1 MWKIALKLMRKSVRM
16 LIASGIAIL
25 IGSMFMSATLLF
37 VNSVDDL
44 MVRNAT
50 EEFSSANY
58 AISFKNPNSS
68 PSSEIHYKDLHLDK
82 ISKMPGVN
90 GIRSDDAT
98 ALVRVEKGDKSVTS
112 IAWSSGLYGNL
123 PVYKSTEG
131 RDPQKIGEIT
141 LIKSIA
147 KSIHANVGDTI
158 TLVKVDDTG
167 GDKEKSYDV
176 RVVGL
181 VDDGEHSQIPVS
193 NRGTYL
199 GGVTND
205 FCAKLKNLKN
215 FDNQVVQSKVY
226 MSIDESKINDLS
238 PKINALLPEQF
249 SLMSRHEVGVRS
261 VRNVSNGTNFVT
273 MFLLSFGVLALL
285 ISSLVIANTF
295 QVLVAQR
302 RRTLAL
308 LRVIGA
314 QSHQLYAAV
323 LLEAAVLGV
332 ISAAVGVLCAIGFMG
347 VISNVNI
354 NSGPLSKIPLIV
366 SLPAVVWP
374 IVIGAI
380 VTVLA
385 SMGAARSA
393 TKVTPMEALRPMDLI
408 KDKRASIIRAVFGVI
423 FIVIGILATVLSF
436 NALTNMI
443 AGKSPNAGSDSWMTL
458 LGAMFGCALVFIG
471 IIMTAIF
478 WMPFA
483 MKATGAIMALCG
495 PASKVANA
503 NVQRNPRRVA
513 ATGTALLIGV
523 TLVSTVVTGA
533 ICGKATLKGVVD
545 DRYSVDIIIQGKN
558 VDESLAADIS
568 KISGIKHTELLSA
581 VPMTFKNAK
590 GKTEY
595 AMVAGVDNANQLRNV
610 MHTDLDGVEINKDSV
625 LLPKFDSEGGEP
637 FELKKGNLNL
647 QAYVEKNDSGDD
659 SDANSD
665 NITPFTGMNTDSSNN
680 NKSITVKQVQ
690 FKKYRNVGVYSNNT
704 AFVSKSYFNNYL
716 KPTTHMLLISVDS
729 SKGNLIDIVKNIR
742 NVTSNYAEV
751 IAAGSVFQRA
761 QWESA
766 IDIMMMLLVG
776 LIAVAV
782 VIALIGVANTLSL
795 SVIERTKESAT
806 LRAIGMTRGQV
817 RRSLALEATL
827 ISLTS
832 TVSGLIV
839 GTVFGWIGSYMV
851 FSVIGKVPFVVDWT
865 IYAVLAL
872 IALLAALL
880 SSVLPARR
888 AVKSSPVV
896 ALAEE

>member
-37 VNSVDDL
+37 ANSVDDL

-50 EEFSSANY
+50 DEFGSANY
-58 AISFKNPNSS
+58 AISFRNPNSS
-68 PSSEIHYKDLHLDK
+68 PSSEIHYKDLHLDE

-147 KSIHANVGDTI
+147 KSIHANIGDTI

-205 FCAKLKNLKN
+205 FCAKLNNLKN
-215 FDNQVVQSKVY
+215 FDNEVVQSKVY

-238 PKINALLPEQF
+238 PKINSLLPSRF
-249 SLMSRHEVGVRS
+249 SLMSRHEVGVRA

-273 MFLLSFGVLALL
+273 MFLLSFGILALL

-323 LLEAAVLGV
+323 LLEAAILGV

-347 VISNVNI
+347 AISNVNI

-366 SLPAVVWP
+366 SLPAIVWP
-374 IVIGAI
+374 IAIGTI

-385 SMGAARSA
+385 SMSAARSA

-408 KDKRASIIRAVFGVI
+408 KDKRASIIRAVFGVL
-423 FIVIGILATVLSF
+423 FIVVGILATALS
-436 NALTNMI
+436 ATSLASMI
-443 AGKSPNAGSDSWMTL
+443 AGKSPTAGSDSWMTL

-471 IIMTAIF
+471 IIITATF

-545 DRYSVDIIIQGKN
+545 DHYSVDIIIQGKN

-568 KISGIKHTELLSA
+568 KISGIKHTELLPA

-595 AMVAGVDNANQLRNV
+595 AMAAGVDNVNQLKNV
-610 MHTDLDGVEINKDSV
+610 MHTDLDGVNINKDSV
-625 LLPKFDSEGGEP
+625 LLPKFNEEGGEP

-647 QAYVEKNDSGDD
+647 QAYVEKYSSGETD
-659 SDANSD
+659 SDD
-665 NITPFTGMNTDSSNN
+665 ITPFTGMNTDPSNN
-680 NKSITVKQVQ
+680 DKSITVKQVQ
-690 FKKYRNVGVYSNNT
+690 FKKYRNVNIYSRNT

-716 KPTTHMLLISVDS
+716 KPTTHILLISVDS
-729 SKGNLIDIVKNIR
+729 SKANLVDIVKNIR
-742 NVTSNYAEV
+742 NITSSYAEV
-751 IAAGSVFQRA
+751 MAGGSVFQRA

-766 IDIMMMLLVG
+766 IDVMMMLLVG

-839 GTVFGWIGSYMV
+839 GTAFGWIGSYMV
-851 FSVIGKVPFVVDWT
+851 FSAIGKVPFVIDWT

-896 ALAEE
+896 ALAED

>member
-37 VNSVDDL
+37 ANSVDDL

-50 EEFSSANY
+50 DEFGSANY
-58 AISFKNPNSS
+58 AISFRNPNSS
-68 PSSEIHYKDLHLDK
+68 PSSEIHYKDLHLDE

-98 ALVRVEKGDKSVTS
+98 ALVRVEKGDKSATS
-112 IAWSSGLYGNL
+112 IAWSNGLYGNL

-147 KSIHANVGDTI
+147 KSIHANIGDTI

-181 VDDGEHSQIPVS
+181 VDDGEHSQIPFS

-205 FCAKLKNLKN
+205 FCAKLNNLKN
-215 FDNQVVQSKVY
+215 FDNEVVQSKVY

-238 PKINALLPEQF
+238 PKINSLLPSRF
-249 SLMSRHEVGVRS
+249 SLMSRHEVGVRA

-273 MFLLSFGVLALL
+273 MFLLSFGILALL

-323 LLEAAVLGV
+323 LLEAAILGV
-332 ISAAVGVLCAIGFMG
+332 ISAAAGVLCAIGFMG
-347 VISNVNI
+347 AISNVNI

-374 IVIGAI
+374 IAIGTI

-385 SMGAARSA
+385 SMSAARSA

-408 KDKRASIIRAVFGVI
+408 KDKRASIIRAVFGVV
-423 FIVIGILATVLSF
+423 FIVVGILATALS
-436 NALTNMI
+436 ATSLASMI
-443 AGKSPNAGSDSWMTL
+443 ARRSPTAGSDSWMTL

-471 IIMTAIF
+471 IIITATF

-495 PASKVANA
+495 PSSKVANA

-545 DRYSVDIIIQGKN
+545 DHYSVDIIIQGKN

-568 KISGIKHTELLSA
+568 KISGIKHTELLPA

-595 AMVAGVDNANQLRNV
+595 AMAAGVDNVNQLKNV
-610 MHTDLDGVEINKDSV
+610 MHTDLDGVNINKDSV
-625 LLPKFDSEGGEP
+625 LLPKFNNEGGEP

-647 QAYVEKNDSGDD
+647 QAYVEKYSSSEDSVD
-659 SDANSD
+659 S
-665 NITPFTGMNTDSSNN
+665 ITPFTGMNTDSSNN
-680 NKSITVKQVQ
+680 DKSITVKQVQ
-690 FKKYRNVGVYSNNT
+690 FKKYRNVNIYSRNT

-716 KPTTHMLLISVDS
+716 KPTTHILLISVDS
-729 SKGNLIDIVKNIR
+729 SKANLVDIVKNIR
-742 NVTSNYAEV
+742 NITSSYAEV
-751 IAAGSVFQRA
+751 MAGGSVFQRA

-839 GTVFGWIGSYMV
+839 GTAFGWIGSYMV
-851 FSVIGKVPFVVDWT
+851 FSAIGKVPFVIDWT

-896 ALAEE
+896 ALAED

>member
-1 MWKIALKLMRKSVRM
+1 
-16 LIASGIAIL
+16 
-25 IGSMFMSATLLF
+25 
-37 VNSVDDL
+37 
-44 MVRNAT
+44 
-50 EEFSSANY
+50 
-58 AISFKNPNSS
+58 
-68 PSSEIHYKDLHLDK
+68 
-82 ISKMPGVN
+82 
-90 GIRSDDAT
+90 
-98 ALVRVEKGDKSVTS
+98 
-112 IAWSSGLYGNL
+112 
-123 PVYKSTEG
+123 
-131 RDPQKIGEIT
+131 
-141 LIKSIA
+141 
-147 KSIHANVGDTI
+147 
-158 TLVKVDDTG
+158 
-167 GDKEKSYDV
+167 
-176 RVVGL
+176 
-181 VDDGEHSQIPVS
+181 
-193 NRGTYL
+193 
-199 GGVTND
+199 
-205 FCAKLKNLKN
+205 
-215 FDNQVVQSKVY
+215 

-249 SLMSRHEVGVRS
+249 SLMSRHEVGVRA
-261 VRNVSNGTNFVT
+261 VRSVSNGTNFVT

-302 RRTLAL
+302 RRTLAI

-314 QSHQLYAAV
+314 QSHQLYTAV
-323 LLEAAVLGV
+323 LLEAAILGV
-332 ISAAVGVLCAIGFMG
+332 ISAAIGVLCAIGFMG
-347 VISNVNI
+347 AISNLNI

-366 SLPAVVWP
+366 SLPAIVWP
-374 IVIGAI
+374 IVIGVI

-393 TKVTPMEALRPMDLI
+393 TKVTPMEALRPMDLM
-408 KDKRASIIRAVFGVI
+408 KDKRASIIRAVFGVL
-423 FIVIGILATVLSF
+423 FIVVGILFTALSSTSL
-436 NALTNMI
+436 ASMI
-443 AGKSPNAGSDSWMTL
+443 AQQSPNAGADSWRTL
-458 LGAMFGCALVFIG
+458 IGAVFGCALVFIG
-471 IIMTAIF
+471 IIITATF

-483 MKATGAIMALCG
+483 MKATGAVMALCG

-568 KISGIKHTELLSA
+568 KISGIKYTELLPA

-595 AMVAGVDNANQLRNV
+595 AMAAGVDNVNQLRNV
-610 MHTDLDGVEINKDSV
+610 MHTDLDGVNINKDSV
-625 LLPKFDSEGGEP
+625 LLPKFNDEGGEP
-637 FELKKGNLNL
+637 FDLKKGSLNL
-647 QAYVEKNDSGDD
+647 QAYVEKYSSGETD
-659 SDANSD
+659 SD

-680 NKSITVKQVQ
+680 DKSITVKQVQ

-704 AFVSKSYFNNYL
+704 AFVSKSYFNSYL

-729 SKGNLIDIVKNIR
+729 SKANLIDIVKNIR
-742 NVTSNYAEV
+742 NVTSSYAEV
-751 IAAGSVFQRA
+751 MAAGSVFQRA

-766 IDIMMMLLVG
+766 IDVMMMLLVG

-832 TVSGLIV
+832 TVSGLVI
-839 GTVFGWIGSYMV
+839 GTAFGWIGSYMV

-896 ALAEE
+896 ALAED

>member
-37 VNSVDDL
+37 ANSVDDL

-50 EEFSSANY
+50 DEFGSANY
-58 AISFKNPNSS
+58 AISFRNPNSF
-68 PSSEIHYKDLHLDK
+68 PSSKIHYKDLHLDE

-90 GIRSDDAT
+90 GIRIDDAT

-131 RDPQKIGEIT
+131 RDPQGIGEIT

-147 KSIHANVGDTI
+147 KSIHANIGDNI

-181 VDDGEHSQIPVS
+181 VDDGEHSQIPFS

-205 FCAKLKNLKN
+205 FCAKLNNLKN

-238 PKINALLPEQF
+238 PKINSLLPSRF
-249 SLMSRHEVGVRS
+249 SLMSRHEVGVRA

-273 MFLLSFGVLALL
+273 MFLLSFGILALL

-323 LLEAAVLGV
+323 LLEAAMLGV

-347 VISNVNI
+347 AISNVNI

-374 IVIGAI
+374 IAIGTI

-408 KDKRASIIRAVFGVI
+408 KDKRASIIRAVFGVV
-423 FIVIGILATVLSF
+423 FIVVGILATALS
-436 NALTNMI
+436 ATSLASMI
-443 AGKSPNAGSDSWMTL
+443 ARRSPTAGSDSWMTL

-471 IIMTAIF
+471 IVMTSIF

-545 DRYSVDIIIQGKN
+545 DSYSVDIIIQGKN

-568 KISGIKHTELLSA
+568 KISGIKNTELLPA

-595 AMVAGVDNANQLRNV
+595 AMAAGVDNTDQLRNV
-610 MHTDLDGVEINKDSV
+610 MHTNLDGVNINRDSV
-625 LLPKFDSEGGEP
+625 LLPKFNNEGGEP
-637 FELKKGNLNL
+637 FELKKGNLDL
-647 QAYVEKNDSGDD
+647 QAYVEKYSSSEDSVD
-659 SDANSD
+659 S
-665 NITPFTGMNTDSSNN
+665 ITPFTGMNTDSSNN
-680 NKSITVKQVQ
+680 DKSITVKQVQ
-690 FKKYRNVGVYSNNT
+690 FKKYRNVNIYSRNT

-716 KPTTHMLLISVDS
+716 KPTTHILLISVDS
-729 SKGNLIDIVKNIR
+729 SKANLVDIVKNIR
-742 NVTSNYAEV
+742 NITSSYAEV
-751 IAAGSVFQRA
+751 MAGGSVFQRA

-839 GTVFGWIGSYMV
+839 GTAFGWIGSYMV
-851 FSVIGKVPFVVDWT
+851 FSAIGKVPFVIDWT

-896 ALAEE
+896 ALAED

>member
-37 VNSVDDL
+37 ANSVDDL

-50 EEFSSANY
+50 DEFGSANY
-58 AISFKNPNSS
+58 AISFRNPNSS
-68 PSSEIHYKDLHLDK
+68 PSSEIHYKDLHLDE

-112 IAWSSGLYGNL
+112 IAWSNGLYGNL

-147 KSIHANVGDTI
+147 KSIHANIGDTI

-181 VDDGEHSQIPVS
+181 VDDGEHSQIPIS

-199 GGVTND
+199 GGITND
-205 FCAKLKNLKN
+205 FCAKLENIKN

-238 PKINALLPEQF
+238 PKINALLPSRF
-249 SLMSRHEVGVRS
+249 SLMSRHEVGVKS
-261 VRNVSNGTNFVT
+261 VRNASNGTNFVT
-273 MFLLSFGVLALL
+273 MFLLSFGILALL

-323 LLEAAVLGV
+323 LLEAAILGV

-347 VISNVNI
+347 AISNVNI

-374 IVIGAI
+374 IAIGTI

-385 SMGAARSA
+385 SMSAARSA

-408 KDKRASIIRAVFGVI
+408 KDKRASIIRAVFGVV
-423 FIVIGILATVLSF
+423 FIVVGILATALS
-436 NALTNMI
+436 ATSLASMI
-443 AGKSPNAGSDSWMTL
+443 AGKSPTAGSDSWMTL

-471 IIMTAIF
+471 IVMTAIF

-533 ICGKATLKGVVD
+533 MCGKATLKGVVD

-568 KISGIKHTELLSA
+568 KIGGIKHTELLPA

-595 AMVAGVDNANQLRNV
+595 AMAAGVDNVNQLKNV
-610 MHTDLDGVEINKDSV
+610 MHTDLDGVNINKDSI
-625 LLPKFDSEGGEP
+625 LLPKFNNEGGEP

-647 QAYVEKNDSGDD
+647 QAYVEKYSSGETDS
-659 SDANSD
+659 N

-680 NKSITVKQVQ
+680 DKSITVKQVQ
-690 FKKYRNVGVYSNNT
+690 FKKYRNVNIYSRNT

-729 SKGNLIDIVKNIR
+729 SKANLIDIVKNIQ
-742 NVTSNYAEV
+742 NVTSSYAEV
-751 IAAGSVFQRA
+751 MAGGSVFQRA

-839 GTVFGWIGSYMV
+839 GTAFGWIGSYMV
-851 FSVIGKVPFVVDWT
+851 FSTIGKVPFVVDWT

>member
-37 VNSVDDL
+37 ANSVDDL

-50 EEFSSANY
+50 NEFGSANY
-58 AISFKNPNSS
+58 AISFRNPNSS
-68 PSSEIHYKDLHLDK
+68 PSSEIHYKDLHLDE

-112 IAWSSGLYGNL
+112 IAWSNGLYGNL

-131 RDPQKIGEIT
+131 RDPQEIGEIT

-147 KSIHANVGDTI
+147 KSIHANIGDTI

-181 VDDGEHSQIPVS
+181 VDDGEHSQIPFS

-199 GGVTND
+199 GGITND
-205 FCAKLKNLKN
+205 FCAKLENIEN

-238 PKINALLPEQF
+238 PKINALLPSRF

-273 MFLLSFGVLALL
+273 MFLLSFGILALL

-323 LLEAAVLGV
+323 LLEAAILGV

-347 VISNVNI
+347 AISNVNI

-374 IVIGAI
+374 IAIGTI

-385 SMGAARSA
+385 SMSAARSA

-423 FIVIGILATVLSF
+423 FIVVGILATALS
-436 NALTNMI
+436 ATSLASMI

-471 IIMTAIF
+471 IIITATF

-568 KISGIKHTELLSA
+568 KISGIKHTELLPA

-595 AMVAGVDNANQLRNV
+595 AMAVGVDNVNQLKNV
-610 MHTDLDGVEINKDSV
+610 MHTDLDGVNINKDSI
-625 LLPKFDSEGGEP
+625 LLPKFNEEGGEP
-637 FELKKGNLNL
+637 FELKKGNLDL
-647 QAYVEKNDSGDD
+647 QAYVEKYSSGETD
-659 SDANSD
+659 SD
-665 NITPFTGMNTDSSNN
+665 NITPFTGTNTDSSNN
-680 NKSITVKQVQ
+680 DKSITVKQVQ
-690 FKKYRNVGVYSNNT
+690 FKKYRNVNIYSRNT

-716 KPTTHMLLISVDS
+716 KPTTHILLISVDS
-729 SKGNLIDIVKNIR
+729 SKANLVDIVKNIR
-742 NVTSNYAEV
+742 NITSSYAEV
-751 IAAGSVFQRA
+751 MAAGSVFERA

-766 IDIMMMLLVG
+766 IDVMMMLLVG

-817 RRSLALEATL
+817 RKSLALEATL

-851 FSVIGKVPFVVDWT
+851 FSVIGKVPFVVDWA

>member
-50 EEFSSANY
+50 NEFGSANY
-58 AISFKNPNSS
+58 AISFRNPNSS
-68 PSSEIHYKDLHLDK
+68 PSSEIHYKDLHLDE

-112 IAWSSGLYGNL
+112 IAWSNGLYGNL

-131 RDPQKIGEIT
+131 RDPQEIGEIT

-147 KSIHANVGDTI
+147 KSIHANIGDTI

-181 VDDGEHSQIPVS
+181 VDDGEHSQIPFS

-205 FCAKLKNLKN
+205 FCAKLNNLKN
-215 FDNQVVQSKVY
+215 FENQVVQSKVY

-238 PKINALLPEQF
+238 PKINALLPSRF

-273 MFLLSFGVLALL
+273 MFLLSFGILALL

-323 LLEAAVLGV
+323 LLEAAILGV

-347 VISNVNI
+347 AISNVNI

-374 IVIGAI
+374 IAIGTI

-385 SMGAARSA
+385 SMSAARSA

-408 KDKRASIIRAVFGVI
+408 KDKRASIIRAVFGVV
-423 FIVIGILATVLSF
+423 FIVVGILATALS
-436 NALTNMI
+436 ATSLASMI
-443 AGKSPNAGSDSWMTL
+443 ARKSPTAGSDSWMTL

-471 IIMTAIF
+471 IIITATF

-495 PASKVANA
+495 PSSKVANA

-533 ICGKATLKGVVD
+533 MCGKATLKGVVD

-568 KISGIKHTELLSA
+568 KISGIKHTELLPA

-595 AMVAGVDNANQLRNV
+595 AMAAGVDNVNQLRNV
-610 MHTDLDGVEINKDSV
+610 MHTDLDGVNINKDSV
-625 LLPKFDSEGGEP
+625 LLPKFNDEGGEP
-637 FELKKGNLNL
+637 FDLKKGSLNL
-647 QAYVEKNDSGDD
+647 QAYVEKYSSGETD
-659 SDANSD
+659 SD

-680 NKSITVKQVQ
+680 DKSITVKQVQ
-690 FKKYRNVGVYSNNT
+690 FKKYRNVNIYSRNT

-716 KPTTHMLLISVDS
+716 KPTTHILLISVDS
-729 SKGNLIDIVKNIR
+729 SKANLVDIVKNIR
-742 NVTSNYAEV
+742 NITSSYAEV
-751 IAAGSVFQRA
+751 MAGGSVFQRA

-851 FSVIGKVPFVVDWT
+851 FSVIGKVPFVVDWA

>member
-1 MWKIALKLMRKSVRM
+1 MRKSVRM

-50 EEFSSANY
+50 NEFSSANY
-58 AISFKNPNSS
+58 AISSKGSNNS
-68 PSSEIHYKDLHLDK
+68 PSGAIHYKDLHLDE

-147 KSIHANVGDTI
+147 KSIHANIGDTI

-205 FCAKLKNLKN
+205 FCAKLNNLKN

-238 PKINALLPEQF
+238 PKISALLPEQF
-249 SLMSRHEVGVRS
+249 SLMSRHEVGVRA

-273 MFLLSFGVLALL
+273 MFLLSFGILALL

-323 LLEAAVLGV
+323 LLEAAILGV
-332 ISAAVGVLCAIGFMG
+332 ISACVGVLCAIGFMG
-347 VISNVNI
+347 AISNVNI

-366 SLPAVVWP
+366 SLPAIVWP
-374 IVIGAI
+374 IAIGTI

-385 SMGAARSA
+385 SMSAARSA
-393 TKVTPMEALRPMDLI
+393 TKVTPMEALRPMDLM
-408 KDKRASIIRAVFGVI
+408 KDKRASILRAVLGVL
-423 FIVIGILATVLSF
+423 FIVVGILFTALSATSLAS
-436 NALTNMI
+436 MI
-443 AGKSPNAGSDSWMTL
+443 AQQSPNAGADSWMTL
-458 LGAMFGCALVFIG
+458 LGAVFGCALVFIG
-471 IIMTAIF
+471 IIVTATF

-568 KISGIKHTELLSA
+568 KISGIKHTELLPA

-595 AMVAGVDNANQLRNV
+595 AMAAGVDNADQLRNV
-610 MHTDLDGVEINKDSV
+610 MHTDLDGVNINKDSV
-625 LLPKFDSEGGEP
+625 LLPKFNDEGGEP
-637 FELKKGNLNL
+637 FDLRKGNLSL
-647 QAYVEKNDSGDD
+647 QAYVEKYSSDETDS
-659 SDANSD
+659 N

-680 NKSITVKQVQ
+680 DKSITVKQVQ
-690 FKKYRNVGVYSNNT
+690 FKTYRNIGVYSNNT

-729 SKGNLIDIVKNIR
+729 SKANLVDIAKNIQ
-742 NVTSNYAEV
+742 NVTSSYAEV
-751 IAAGSVFQRA
+751 MSTGSVFERA
-761 QWESA
+761 KWESA
-766 IDIMMMLLVG
+766 IDAMMMVLVG

-839 GTVFGWIGSYMV
+839 GTAFGWIGSYMV
-851 FSVIGKVPFVVDWT
+851 FSILGKVPFVVDWA

-896 ALAEE
+896 ALAED

>member
-37 VNSVDDL
+37 ANSVDDL

-50 EEFSSANY
+50 DEFSSANY

-68 PSSEIHYKDLHLDK
+68 PSSEIHYKDLHLDE

-90 GIRSDDAT
+90 GIRSNDAT

-112 IAWSSGLYGNL
+112 IAWSNGLYGNL

-131 RDPQKIGEIT
+131 RDPQEIGEIT

-147 KSIHANVGDTI
+147 KSIHANIGDTI

-181 VDDGEHSQIPVS
+181 VDDGEHSQIPFS

-199 GGVTND
+199 GGITND
-205 FCAKLKNLKN
+205 FCAKLENIKN

-238 PKINALLPEQF
+238 PKINALLPSRF

-261 VRNVSNGTNFVT
+261 VRNASNGTNFVT
-273 MFLLSFGVLALL
+273 MFLLSFGILALL

-323 LLEAAVLGV
+323 LLEAAILGV

-347 VISNVNI
+347 AISNVNI

-374 IVIGAI
+374 IAIGTI

-385 SMGAARSA
+385 SMSAARSA

-408 KDKRASIIRAVFGVI
+408 KDKRASIIRAVFGIV
-423 FIVIGILATVLSF
+423 FIVVGILATALS
-436 NALTNMI
+436 ATSLASMI
-443 AGKSPNAGSDSWMTL
+443 AGKSPTAGSDSWMTL

-471 IIMTAIF
+471 IVMTAIF

-558 VDESLAADIS
+558 VDEALAADIS
-568 KISGIKHTELLSA
+568 KISGIKHTELLPA

-595 AMVAGVDNANQLRNV
+595 AMAAGVDNVNQLKNV
-610 MHTDLDGVEINKDSV
+610 MHTNLDGVNINKDSI
-625 LLPKFDSEGGEP
+625 LLPKFNNEGGEP

-647 QAYVEKNDSGDD
+647 QAYVEKYSSDETDS
-659 SDANSD
+659 N

-680 NKSITVKQVQ
+680 DKSITVKQVQ
-690 FKKYRNVGVYSNNT
+690 FKKYRNVNIYSRNT

-716 KPTTHMLLISVDS
+716 KPTTHILLISVDS
-729 SKGNLIDIVKNIR
+729 SKANLVDIVKNIR
-742 NVTSNYAEV
+742 NITSSYAEV
-751 IAAGSVFQRA
+751 MAGGSVFQRA

-839 GTVFGWIGSYMV
+839 GTAFGWIGSYMV
-851 FSVIGKVPFVVDWT
+851 FSAIGKVPFVIDWT

-896 ALAEE
+896 ALAED

>member
-37 VNSVDDL
+37 ANSVDDL
-44 MVRNAT
+44 VVRNAT
-50 EEFSSANY
+50 EEFGSANY

-68 PSSEIHYKDLHLDK
+68 PSSEIHYKDLHLDE

-98 ALVRVEKGDKSVTS
+98 ALVKVEKGDKSVTS

-181 VDDGEHSQIPVS
+181 VDDGEHSQIPFS

-205 FCAKLKNLKN
+205 FCAKLNNLKN
-215 FDNQVVQSKVY
+215 FDNEVVQSKVY

-238 PKINALLPEQF
+238 PKINALLPSRF

-273 MFLLSFGVLALL
+273 MFLLSFGILALL

-323 LLEAAVLGV
+323 LLEAAILGV
-332 ISAAVGVLCAIGFMG
+332 ISAGVGVLCAIGFMG
-347 VISNVNI
+347 AISNVNI

-366 SLPAVVWP
+366 SLPAIVWP
-374 IVIGAI
+374 IAIGAI

-385 SMGAARSA
+385 SMSAARSA

-408 KDKRASIIRAVFGVI
+408 KDKRASIIRAVFGVL
-423 FIVIGILATVLSF
+423 FIVVGILATALS
-436 NALTNMI
+436 ATSLASMI
-443 AGKSPNAGSDSWMTL
+443 AGKSPTAGSDSWMTL

-471 IIMTAIF
+471 IIITATF

-545 DRYSVDIIIQGKN
+545 DHYSVDIIIQGKN

-568 KISGIKHTELLSA
+568 KISGIKHTELLPA

-590 GKTEY
+590 GETEY
-595 AMVAGVDNANQLRNV
+595 TLVAGVDNVDQLRNV
-610 MHTDLDGVEINKDSV
+610 MHTDLDGVNINKDSV
-625 LLPKFDSEGGEP
+625 LLPKPDEGEEP
-637 FELKKGNLNL
+637 FDLKKGSLNL
-647 QAYVEKNDSGDD
+647 QAYVEKYNSND
-659 SDANSD
+659 D
-665 NITPFTGMNTDSSNN
+665 NNDNFTPFTGMNTDSSNN

-690 FKKYRNVGVYSNNT
+690 FKKYRNVSVDSNNT
-704 AFVSKSYFNNYL
+704 SFVSKSYFNNYL
-716 KPTTHMLLISVDS
+716 KPTTHILLISLNS
-729 SKGNLIDIVKNIR
+729 RNANLIDIVKNIR

-751 IAAGSVFQRA
+751 MSTGSVFERA
-761 QWESA
+761 MWESA
-766 IDIMMMLLVG
+766 IDTMMMLLVG

-817 RRSLALEATL
+817 RRSLAMEATL

-851 FSVIGKVPFVVDWT
+851 FSVIGKVPFVIDWT

-872 IALLAALL
+872 IALFAALL

-896 ALAEE
+896 ALADE

>member
-50 EEFSSANY
+50 EEFHSANY
-58 AISFKNPNSS
+58 AISSKSSNSS
-68 PSSEIHYKDLHLDK
+68 PNSGIHYKDLHLDE

-147 KSIHANVGDTI
+147 KSIHANIGDTI

-167 GDKEKSYDV
+167 GNKEKSYDV

-181 VDDGEHSQIPVS
+181 VDDGEHSQIPIS

-205 FCAKLKNLKN
+205 FCAKLNNLKN

-249 SLMSRHEVGVRS
+249 SLMSRHEVGVRA
-261 VRNVSNGTNFVT
+261 VRSVSNGTNFVT

-323 LLEAAVLGV
+323 LLEAAILGV

-347 VISNVNI
+347 AISNLNI

-366 SLPAVVWP
+366 SLPAIVWP

-393 TKVTPMEALRPMDLI
+393 TKVTPMEALRPMDLM
-408 KDKRASIIRAVFGVI
+408 KDKRASIIRAVFGVL
-423 FIVIGILATVLSF
+423 FIVVGILFTALSSTSL
-436 NALTNMI
+436 ASMI
-443 AGKSPNAGSDSWMTL
+443 AQQSPNAGADSWRTL
-458 LGAMFGCALVFIG
+458 IGAVFGCALVFIG
-471 IIMTAIF
+471 IIITATF

-483 MKATGAIMALCG
+483 MKATGAVMALCG

-533 ICGKATLKGVVD
+533 MCGKATLKGVVD

-568 KISGIKHTELLSA
+568 KISGIKHTELLPA

-595 AMVAGVDNANQLRNV
+595 AMAAGVDNADQLRNV
-610 MHTDLDGVEINKDSV
+610 MHTDLDGVNINKDSV
-625 LLPKFDSEGGEP
+625 LLPKFNDEGGEP
-637 FELKKGNLNL
+637 FDLKKGSLNL
-647 QAYVEKNDSGDD
+647 QAYVEKYSSGETD
-659 SDANSD
+659 SD

-680 NKSITVKQVQ
+680 DKSITVKQVQ

-729 SKGNLIDIVKNIR
+729 SKANLVDIAKNIR
-742 NVTSNYAEV
+742 NVTSSYAEV
-751 IAAGSVFQRA
+751 MSTGSVFERA
-761 QWESA
+761 KWESA
-766 IDIMMMLLVG
+766 IDAMMMVLVG

-839 GTVFGWIGSYMV
+839 GTAFGWIGSYMV
-851 FSVIGKVPFVVDWT
+851 FSTIGKVPFVVDWT

-896 ALAEE
+896 ALAED

>member
-37 VNSVDDL
+37 ANSVDDL

-50 EEFSSANY
+50 NEFGSANY

-82 ISKMPGVN
+82 ISKMPGIN

-147 KSIHANVGDTI
+147 KSIHANIGDTI

-205 FCAKLKNLKN
+205 FCAKLNNLKN
-215 FDNQVVQSKVY
+215 FDNEVVQSKVY

-238 PKINALLPEQF
+238 PKINSLLPSRF
-249 SLMSRHEVGVRS
+249 SLMSRHEVGVRA

-273 MFLLSFGVLALL
+273 MFLLSFGILALL

-323 LLEAAVLGV
+323 LLEAAILGV
-332 ISAAVGVLCAIGFMG
+332 ISAGVGVLCAIGFMG
-347 VISNVNI
+347 AISNVNI

-366 SLPAVVWP
+366 SLPAIVWP
-374 IVIGAI
+374 IAIGTI

-385 SMGAARSA
+385 SMSAARSA

-408 KDKRASIIRAVFGVI
+408 KDKRASIIRAVFGVL
-423 FIVIGILATVLSF
+423 FIVVGILATALS
-436 NALTNMI
+436 ATSLASMI
-443 AGKSPNAGSDSWMTL
+443 AGKSPTAGSDSWMTL

-471 IIMTAIF
+471 IIITATF

-545 DRYSVDIIIQGKN
+545 DHYSVDIIIQGKN

-568 KISGIKHTELLSA
+568 KISGIKHTELLPA

-595 AMVAGVDNANQLRNV
+595 AMAAGVDNVNQLKNV
-610 MHTDLDGVEINKDSV
+610 MHTDLDGVNINKDSV
-625 LLPKFDSEGGEP
+625 LLPKFNEEGGEP

-647 QAYVEKNDSGDD
+647 QAYVEKYSSGETD
-659 SDANSD
+659 SDD
-665 NITPFTGMNTDSSNN
+665 ITPFTGMNTDPSNN
-680 NKSITVKQVQ
+680 DKSITVKQVQ
-690 FKKYRNVGVYSNNT
+690 FKKYRNVNIYSRNT

-716 KPTTHMLLISVDS
+716 KPTTHILLISVDS
-729 SKGNLIDIVKNIR
+729 SKANLVDIVKNIR
-742 NVTSNYAEV
+742 NITSSYAEV
-751 IAAGSVFQRA
+751 MAGGSVFQRA

-766 IDIMMMLLVG
+766 IDVMMMLLVG

-839 GTVFGWIGSYMV
+839 GTAFGWIGSYMV
-851 FSVIGKVPFVVDWT
+851 FSTIGKVPFVVDWT

>member
-37 VNSVDDL
+37 ANSVDDL

-50 EEFSSANY
+50 NEFGSANY
-58 AISFKNPNSS
+58 AISFRNPNSS
-68 PSSEIHYKDLHLDK
+68 PSSEIHYKDLHLDE

-112 IAWSSGLYGNL
+112 IAWSNGLYGNL

-131 RDPQKIGEIT
+131 RDPQEIGEIT

-147 KSIHANVGDTI
+147 KSIHANIGDTI

-181 VDDGEHSQIPVS
+181 VDDGEHSQIPFS

-199 GGVTND
+199 GGITND
-205 FCAKLKNLKN
+205 FCAKLENIEN

-238 PKINALLPEQF
+238 PKINALLPSRF

-273 MFLLSFGVLALL
+273 MFLLSFGILALL

-323 LLEAAVLGV
+323 LLEAAILGV

-347 VISNVNI
+347 AISNVNI

-366 SLPAVVWP
+366 SLPAIVWP
-374 IVIGAI
+374 IAIGTI

-385 SMGAARSA
+385 SMSAARSA

-408 KDKRASIIRAVFGVI
+408 KDKRASIIRAVFGVL
-423 FIVIGILATVLSF
+423 FIVVGILATALS
-436 NALTNMI
+436 ATSLASMI

-471 IIMTAIF
+471 IIITATF

-568 KISGIKHTELLSA
+568 KISGIKHTELLPA

-595 AMVAGVDNANQLRNV
+595 AMAAGVDNVNQLKNV
-610 MHTDLDGVEINKDSV
+610 MHTDLDGVNINKDSI
-625 LLPKFDSEGGEP
+625 LLPKFNEEGGEP
-637 FELKKGNLNL
+637 FELKKGNLDL
-647 QAYVEKNDSGDD
+647 QAYVEKYSSGETD
-659 SDANSD
+659 SD
-665 NITPFTGMNTDSSNN
+665 NITPFTGTNTDSSNN
-680 NKSITVKQVQ
+680 DKSITVKQVQ
-690 FKKYRNVGVYSNNT
+690 FKKYRNVNIYSRNT

-716 KPTTHMLLISVDS
+716 KPTTHILLISVDS
-729 SKGNLIDIVKNIR
+729 SKANLVDIVKNIR
-742 NVTSNYAEV
+742 NITSSYAEV
-751 IAAGSVFQRA
+751 MAAGSVFQRA

-766 IDIMMMLLVG
+766 IDVMMMLLVG

-851 FSVIGKVPFVVDWT
+851 FSVIGKVPFVVDWA

>member
-37 VNSVDDL
+37 ANSVDDL

-50 EEFSSANY
+50 DEFGSANY
-58 AISFKNPNSS
+58 AISFRNPNSF
-68 PSSEIHYKDLHLDK
+68 PSSKIHYKDLHLDE

-90 GIRSDDAT
+90 GIRIDDAT

-147 KSIHANVGDTI
+147 KSIHANIGDTI

-181 VDDGEHSQIPVS
+181 VDDGEHSQIPFS

-199 GGVTND
+199 GGITND
-205 FCAKLKNLKN
+205 FCAKLENLKN

-238 PKINALLPEQF
+238 PKINSLLPSRF
-249 SLMSRHEVGVRS
+249 SLMSRHEVGVRA
-261 VRNVSNGTNFVT
+261 VRSVSNGTNFVT
-273 MFLLSFGVLALL
+273 MFLLSFGILALL
-285 ISSLVIANTF
+285 VSSLVIANTF

-323 LLEAAVLGV
+323 LLEAAILGV

-347 VISNVNI
+347 AISNVNI

-366 SLPAVVWP
+366 SLPAIAWP
-374 IVIGAI
+374 IAIGAI

-385 SMGAARSA
+385 SMSAARSA

-408 KDKRASIIRAVFGVI
+408 KDKRASIIRAVFGVL
-423 FIVIGILATVLSF
+423 FIVVGILATALS
-436 NALTNMI
+436 ATSLASMI
-443 AGKSPNAGSDSWMTL
+443 AGKSPTAGSDSWMTL

-568 KISGIKHTELLSA
+568 KISGIKHTELLPA

-595 AMVAGVDNANQLRNV
+595 AMAAGVDNIDQLKNV
-610 MHTDLDGVEINKDSV
+610 MHTNLDGVNINKDSV
-625 LLPKFDSEGGEP
+625 LLPKFNEEGGEP
-637 FELKKGNLNL
+637 FELKKGNLSL
-647 QAYVEKNDSGDD
+647 QAYVEKYSSSEDSVD
-659 SDANSD
+659 S
-665 NITPFTGMNTDSSNN
+665 ITPFTGMNIDPSNN
-680 NKSITVKQVQ
+680 DKSITVKQVQ
-690 FKKYRNVGVYSNNT
+690 FKKYRNVNIYSRNT

-716 KPTTHMLLISVDS
+716 KPTTHILLISVDS
-729 SKGNLIDIVKNIR
+729 SKANLVDIVKNIR
-742 NVTSNYAEV
+742 NITSSYAEV
-751 IAAGSVFQRA
+751 MAAGSVFQRA

-839 GTVFGWIGSYMV
+839 GTAFGWIGSYMV
-851 FSVIGKVPFVVDWT
+851 FSAIGKVPFVIDWT

>member
-25 IGSMFMSATLLF
+25 IGSVFMSATLLF
-37 VNSVDDL
+37 ANSVDDL

-50 EEFSSANY
+50 NEFGSANY
-58 AISFKNPNSS
+58 AISFRNPNSS
-68 PSSEIHYKDLHLDK
+68 PSSEIHYKDLHLDE

-112 IAWSSGLYGNL
+112 IAWSNGLYGNL

-131 RDPQKIGEIT
+131 RDPQEIGEIT

-147 KSIHANVGDTI
+147 KSIHANIGDTI

-181 VDDGEHSQIPVS
+181 VDDGEHSQIPFS

-199 GGVTND
+199 GGITND
-205 FCAKLKNLKN
+205 FCAKLENIEN

-238 PKINALLPEQF
+238 PKINALLPSRF

-273 MFLLSFGVLALL
+273 MFLLSFGILALL

-323 LLEAAVLGV
+323 LLEAAILGV

-347 VISNVNI
+347 AISNVNI

-366 SLPAVVWP
+366 SLPAIVWP
-374 IVIGAI
+374 IAIGTI

-385 SMGAARSA
+385 SMSAARSA

-408 KDKRASIIRAVFGVI
+408 KDKSASIIRAVFGVL
-423 FIVIGILATVLSF
+423 FIVVGILATALS
-436 NALTNMI
+436 ATSLASMI

-471 IIMTAIF
+471 IIITATF

-568 KISGIKHTELLSA
+568 KISGIKHTELLPA

-595 AMVAGVDNANQLRNV
+595 AMAVGVDNVNQLKNV
-610 MHTDLDGVEINKDSV
+610 MHTDLDGVNINKDSI
-625 LLPKFDSEGGEP
+625 LLPKFNEEGGEP
-637 FELKKGNLNL
+637 FELKKGNLDL
-647 QAYVEKNDSGDD
+647 QAYVEKYSSGETD
-659 SDANSD
+659 SD
-665 NITPFTGMNTDSSNN
+665 NITPFTGTNTDSSNN
-680 NKSITVKQVQ
+680 DKSITVKQVQ
-690 FKKYRNVGVYSNNT
+690 FKKYRNVNIYSRNT

-716 KPTTHMLLISVDS
+716 KPTTHILLISVDS
-729 SKGNLIDIVKNIR
+729 SKANLVDIVKNIR
-742 NVTSNYAEV
+742 NITSSYAEV
-751 IAAGSVFQRA
+751 MAAGSVFERA

-766 IDIMMMLLVG
+766 IDVMMMLLVG

-851 FSVIGKVPFVVDWT
+851 FSVIGKVPFVVDWA

>member
-37 VNSVDDL
+37 ANSVDDL

-50 EEFSSANY
+50 NEFGSANY
-58 AISFKNPNSS
+58 AISFRNPNSS
-68 PSSEIHYKDLHLDK
+68 PSSEIHYKDLHLDE

-112 IAWSSGLYGNL
+112 IAWSNGLYGNL

-131 RDPQKIGEIT
+131 RDPQEIGEIT

-147 KSIHANVGDTI
+147 KSIHANIGDTI

-181 VDDGEHSQIPVS
+181 VDDGEHSQIPFS

-199 GGVTND
+199 GGITND
-205 FCAKLKNLKN
+205 FCAKLENIEN

-238 PKINALLPEQF
+238 PKINALLPSRF

-273 MFLLSFGVLALL
+273 MFLLSFGILALL

-323 LLEAAVLGV
+323 LLEAAILGV

-347 VISNVNI
+347 AISNVNI

-374 IVIGAI
+374 IAIGTI

-385 SMGAARSA
+385 SMSAARSA

-423 FIVIGILATVLSF
+423 FIVVGILATALS
-436 NALTNMI
+436 ATSLASMI

-471 IIMTAIF
+471 IIITATF

-568 KISGIKHTELLSA
+568 KISGIKHTELLPA

-595 AMVAGVDNANQLRNV
+595 AMAAGVDNVNQLKNV
-610 MHTDLDGVEINKDSV
+610 MHTDLDGVNINKDSI
-625 LLPKFDSEGGEP
+625 LLPKFNEEGGEP
-637 FELKKGNLNL
+637 FELKKGNLDL
-647 QAYVEKNDSGDD
+647 QAYVEKYSSGETD
-659 SDANSD
+659 SD
-665 NITPFTGMNTDSSNN
+665 NITPFTGTNTDSSNN
-680 NKSITVKQVQ
+680 DKSITVKQVQ
-690 FKKYRNVGVYSNNT
+690 FKKYRNVNIYSRNT

-716 KPTTHMLLISVDS
+716 KPTTHILLISVDS
-729 SKGNLIDIVKNIR
+729 SKANLVDIVKNIR
-742 NVTSNYAEV
+742 NITSSYAEV
-751 IAAGSVFQRA
+751 MAAGSVFERA

-766 IDIMMMLLVG
+766 IDVMMMLLVG

-851 FSVIGKVPFVVDWT
+851 FSVIGKVPFVVDWA

>member
-37 VNSVDDL
+37 ANSVDDL

-50 EEFSSANY
+50 NEFGSANY
-58 AISFKNPNSS
+58 AISFRNPNSS
-68 PSSEIHYKDLHLDK
+68 PSSEIHYKDLHLDE

-112 IAWSSGLYGNL
+112 IAWSNGLYGNL

-147 KSIHANVGDTI
+147 KSIHANIGDTI
-158 TLVKVDDTG
+158 TLVKVDEAG
-167 GDKEKSYDV
+167 GNKEKSYDV

-181 VDDGEHSQIPVS
+181 VDDGEHSQIPIS

-199 GGVTND
+199 GGITND
-205 FCAKLKNLKN
+205 FCAKLNNLKN

-238 PKINALLPEQF
+238 PKINALLPSRF
-249 SLMSRHEVGVRS
+249 SLMSRHEVGARS

-273 MFLLSFGVLALL
+273 MFLLSFGILALL

-323 LLEAAVLGV
+323 LLEAAILGV

-347 VISNVNI
+347 AISNVNI

-366 SLPAVVWP
+366 SLPAIVWP
-374 IVIGAI
+374 IAIGTI

-385 SMGAARSA
+385 SMSAARSA

-408 KDKRASIIRAVFGVI
+408 KDKRASIIRAVFGVL
-423 FIVIGILATVLSF
+423 FIVVGILATALS
-436 NALTNMI
+436 ATSLASMI

-471 IIMTAIF
+471 IIITATF

-568 KISGIKHTELLSA
+568 KISGIKHTELLPA

-595 AMVAGVDNANQLRNV
+595 AMAAGVDNVNQLRNV
-610 MHTDLDGVEINKDSV
+610 MHTDLDGVNINKDSV
-625 LLPKFDSEGGEP
+625 LLPKFNDEGGEP
-637 FELKKGNLNL
+637 FDLKKGSLNL
-647 QAYVEKNDSGDD
+647 QAYVEKYSSGETD
-659 SDANSD
+659 SD

-680 NKSITVKQVQ
+680 DKSITVKQVQ
-690 FKKYRNVGVYSNNT
+690 FKKYRNVNIYSRNT

-716 KPTTHMLLISVDS
+716 KPTTHILLISVDS
-729 SKGNLIDIVKNIR
+729 SKANLVDIVKNIR
-742 NVTSNYAEV
+742 NITSSYAEV
-751 IAAGSVFQRA
+751 MAAGSVFERA

-766 IDIMMMLLVG
+766 IDVMMMLLVG

-851 FSVIGKVPFVVDWT
+851 FSVIGKVPFVVDWA

>member
-37 VNSVDDL
+37 ANSVDDL

-50 EEFSSANY
+50 NEFGSANY
-58 AISFKNPNSS
+58 AISFRNPNSS
-68 PSSEIHYKDLHLDK
+68 PSSEIHYKDLHLDE

-112 IAWSSGLYGNL
+112 IAWSNGLYGNL

-131 RDPQKIGEIT
+131 RDPQEIGEIT

-147 KSIHANVGDTI
+147 KSIHANIGDTI

-181 VDDGEHSQIPVS
+181 VDDGEHSQIPFS

-199 GGVTND
+199 GGITND
-205 FCAKLKNLKN
+205 FCAKLENIEN

-238 PKINALLPEQF
+238 PKINALLPSRF

-273 MFLLSFGVLALL
+273 MFLLSFGILALL

-323 LLEAAVLGV
+323 LLEAAILGV

-347 VISNVNI
+347 AISNVNI

-366 SLPAVVWP
+366 SLPAIVWP
-374 IVIGAI
+374 IAIGTI

-385 SMGAARSA
+385 SMSAARSA

-408 KDKRASIIRAVFGVI
+408 KDKRASIIRAVFGVL
-423 FIVIGILATVLSF
+423 FIVVGILATALS
-436 NALTNMI
+436 ATSLASMI

-471 IIMTAIF
+471 IIITATF

-558 VDESLAADIS
+558 VDESLAVDIS
-568 KISGIKHTELLSA
+568 KISGIKHTELIPA

-595 AMVAGVDNANQLRNV
+595 AMAVGVDNVNQLKNV
-610 MHTDLDGVEINKDSV
+610 MHTDLDGVNINKDSI
-625 LLPKFDSEGGEP
+625 LLPKFNEEGGEP
-637 FELKKGNLNL
+637 FELKKGNLDL
-647 QAYVEKNDSGDD
+647 QAYVEKYSSGETD
-659 SDANSD
+659 SD
-665 NITPFTGMNTDSSNN
+665 NITPFTGTNTDSSNN
-680 NKSITVKQVQ
+680 DKSITVKQVQ
-690 FKKYRNVGVYSNNT
+690 FKKYRNVNIYSRNT

-716 KPTTHMLLISVDS
+716 KPTTHILLISVDS
-729 SKGNLIDIVKNIR
+729 SKANLVDIVKNIR
-742 NVTSNYAEV
+742 NITSSYAEV
-751 IAAGSVFQRA
+751 MAAGSVFERA

-766 IDIMMMLLVG
+766 IDVMMMLLVG

-851 FSVIGKVPFVVDWT
+851 FSVIGKVPFVVDWA

>member
-58 AISFKNPNSS
+58 AISSKGSNNS
-68 PSSEIHYKDLHLDK
+68 PSGAIHYKDLHLDK

-98 ALVRVEKGDKSVTS
+98 ALVRVEKGDKSATS

-131 RDPQKIGEIT
+131 RDPQEIGEIT

-147 KSIHANVGDTI
+147 KSIHANIGDTI

-238 PKINALLPEQF
+238 PKISSLLPEQF
-249 SLMSRHEVGVRS
+249 SLMSRHEVGVRA

-273 MFLLSFGVLALL
+273 MFLLSFGILALL

-323 LLEAAVLGV
+323 LLEAAILGV
-332 ISAAVGVLCAIGFMG
+332 ISACVGVLCAIGFMG
-347 VISNVNI
+347 AISNVNI

-374 IVIGAI
+374 IAIGAI

-385 SMGAARSA
+385 SMSAARSA

-408 KDKRASIIRAVFGVI
+408 KDKRASILRSVFGVL
-423 FIVIGILATVLSF
+423 FIVVGILFTALSATSLAS
-436 NALTNMI
+436 MI
-443 AGKSPNAGSDSWMTL
+443 AQQSPNAGADSWRTL
-458 LGAMFGCALVFIG
+458 LVAVFGCALVFIG
-471 IIMTAIF
+471 IIITATF

-495 PASKVANA
+495 PSSKVANA

-568 KISGIKHTELLSA
+568 KISGIKNTELLPA

-595 AMVAGVDNANQLRNV
+595 AMAAGVDNVNQLKNV
-610 MHTDLDGVEINKDSV
+610 MHTDLDGVSINKDSI
-625 LLPKFDSEGGEP
+625 LLPKFNNEGGEP

-647 QAYVEKNDSGDD
+647 QAYVEKYSSGETD
-659 SDANSD
+659 SD

-680 NKSITVKQVQ
+680 DKSITVKQVQ
-690 FKKYRNVGVYSNNT
+690 FKTYRNVGVYSNNT

-729 SKGNLIDIVKNIR
+729 SKANLVDIAKNIQ
-742 NVTSNYAEV
+742 NVTSSYAEV
-751 IAAGSVFQRA
+751 MATGSVFERA
-761 QWESA
+761 KWESA
-766 IDIMMMLLVG
+766 INSIMMVLVG

-839 GTVFGWIGSYMV
+839 GTAFGWIGSYMV
-851 FSVIGKVPFVVDWT
+851 FSIIGKVPFVVDWT

>member
-58 AISFKNPNSS
+58 AISSKGSNNS
-68 PSSEIHYKDLHLDK
+68 PSGAIHYKDLHLDK

-98 ALVRVEKGDKSVTS
+98 ALVRVEKGDKSATS

-131 RDPQKIGEIT
+131 RDPQEIGEIT

-147 KSIHANVGDTI
+147 KSIHANIGDTI

-238 PKINALLPEQF
+238 PKISSLLPEQF
-249 SLMSRHEVGVRS
+249 SLMSRHEVGVRA

-273 MFLLSFGVLALL
+273 MFLLSFGILALL

-323 LLEAAVLGV
+323 LLEAAILGV
-332 ISAAVGVLCAIGFMG
+332 ISACVGVLCAIGFMG
-347 VISNVNI
+347 AISNVNI

-374 IVIGAI
+374 IAIGAI

-385 SMGAARSA
+385 SMSAARSA

-408 KDKRASIIRAVFGVI
+408 KDKRASILRSVFGVL
-423 FIVIGILATVLSF
+423 FIVVGILFTALSATSLAS
-436 NALTNMI
+436 MI
-443 AGKSPNAGSDSWMTL
+443 AQQSPNAGADSWRTL
-458 LGAMFGCALVFIG
+458 LVAVFGCALVFIG
-471 IIMTAIF
+471 IIITATF

-495 PASKVANA
+495 PSSKVANA

-568 KISGIKHTELLSA
+568 KISGIKHTELLPA

-595 AMVAGVDNANQLRNV
+595 AMAAGVDNADQLRNV
-610 MHTDLDGVEINKDSV
+610 MHTDLDGVNITKDSV
-625 LLPKFDSEGGEP
+625 LLPKFNEEGGEP
-637 FELKKGNLNL
+637 FELKKGNLSL
-647 QAYVEKNDSGDD
+647 QAYVEKYSSGETDS
-659 SDANSD
+659 N

-680 NKSITVKQVQ
+680 DKSITVKQVQ
-690 FKKYRNVGVYSNNT
+690 FKTYRNVGVYSNNT

-729 SKGNLIDIVKNIR
+729 SKANLVDIAKNIQ
-742 NVTSNYAEV
+742 NVTSSYAEV
-751 IAAGSVFQRA
+751 MATGSVFERA
-761 QWESA
+761 KWESA
-766 IDIMMMLLVG
+766 INSIMMVLVG

-839 GTVFGWIGSYMV
+839 GTAFGWIGSYMV
-851 FSVIGKVPFVVDWT
+851 FSIIGKVPFVVDWT

-896 ALAEE
+896 ALAED

>member
-37 VNSVDDL
+37 ANSVDDL

-50 EEFSSANY
+50 NEFGSANY
-58 AISFKNPNSS
+58 AISFRNPNSS
-68 PSSEIHYKDLHLDK
+68 PSSEIHYKDLHLDE

-112 IAWSSGLYGNL
+112 IAWSNGLYGNL

-131 RDPQKIGEIT
+131 RDPQEIGEIT

-147 KSIHANVGDTI
+147 KSIHANIGDTI

-181 VDDGEHSQIPVS
+181 VDDGEHSQIPFS

-205 FCAKLKNLKN
+205 FCAKLNNLKN
-215 FDNQVVQSKVY
+215 FDNEVVQSKVY

-238 PKINALLPEQF
+238 PKINSLLPSRF
-249 SLMSRHEVGVRS
+249 SLMSRHEVGVRA

-273 MFLLSFGVLALL
+273 MFLLSFGILALL

-323 LLEAAVLGV
+323 LLEAAILGV

-347 VISNVNI
+347 AISNVNI

-374 IVIGAI
+374 IAIGTI

-385 SMGAARSA
+385 SMSAARSA

-408 KDKRASIIRAVFGVI
+408 KDKRASIIRAVFGVL
-423 FIVIGILATVLSF
+423 FIVVGILATALS
-436 NALTNMI
+436 ATSLASMI

-471 IIMTAIF
+471 IIITATF

-568 KISGIKHTELLSA
+568 KISGIKHTELLPA

-595 AMVAGVDNANQLRNV
+595 AMAAGVDNTDQLKNV
-610 MHTDLDGVEINKDSV
+610 MHTNLDGVNINRDSV
-625 LLPKFDSEGGEP
+625 LLPKFNNEGGEP
-637 FELKKGNLNL
+637 FDLEKGNLNL
-647 QAYVEKNDSGDD
+647 QAYVEKYSSSEDSVD
-659 SDANSD
+659 S
-665 NITPFTGMNTDSSNN
+665 ITPFTGMNTDSSNN
-680 NKSITVKQVQ
+680 DKSITVKQVQ
-690 FKKYRNVGVYSNNT
+690 FKKYRNVSIHSRNT

-716 KPTTHMLLISVDS
+716 KPTTHILLISVDS
-729 SKGNLIDIVKNIR
+729 SKANLVDIVKNIR
-742 NVTSNYAEV
+742 NITSSYAEV
-751 IAAGSVFQRA
+751 MAGGSVFQRA

-851 FSVIGKVPFVVDWT
+851 FSVIGKVPFVVDWA

>member
-37 VNSVDDL
+37 ANSVDDL

-50 EEFSSANY
+50 NEFGSANY

-82 ISKMPGVN
+82 ISKMPGIN

-147 KSIHANVGDTI
+147 KSIHANIGDTI

-205 FCAKLKNLKN
+205 FCAKLNNLKN
-215 FDNQVVQSKVY
+215 FDNEVVQSKVY

-238 PKINALLPEQF
+238 PKINSLLPSRF
-249 SLMSRHEVGVRS
+249 SLMSRHEVGVRA

-273 MFLLSFGVLALL
+273 MFLLSFGILALL

-323 LLEAAVLGV
+323 LLEAAILGV
-332 ISAAVGVLCAIGFMG
+332 ISAGVGVLCAIGFMG
-347 VISNVNI
+347 AISNVNI

-366 SLPAVVWP
+366 SLPAIVWP
-374 IVIGAI
+374 IAIGTI

-385 SMGAARSA
+385 SMSAARSA

-408 KDKRASIIRAVFGVI
+408 KDKRASIIRAVFGVL
-423 FIVIGILATVLSF
+423 FIVVGILATALS
-436 NALTNMI
+436 ATSLASMI
-443 AGKSPNAGSDSWMTL
+443 AGKSPTAGSDSWMTL

-471 IIMTAIF
+471 IIITATF

-545 DRYSVDIIIQGKN
+545 DHYSVDIIIQGKN

-568 KISGIKHTELLSA
+568 KISGIKHTELLPA

-595 AMVAGVDNANQLRNV
+595 AMVAGVNNADQLRNV
-610 MHTDLDGVEINKDSV
+610 MHTDLDGVNINKDSV
-625 LLPKFDSEGGEP
+625 LLPKFNEEGGEP

-647 QAYVEKNDSGDD
+647 QAYVEKYSSGETD
-659 SDANSD
+659 SDD
-665 NITPFTGMNTDSSNN
+665 ITPFTGMNTDPSNN
-680 NKSITVKQVQ
+680 DKSITVKQVQ
-690 FKKYRNVGVYSNNT
+690 FKKYRNVNIYSRNT

-716 KPTTHMLLISVDS
+716 KPTTHILLISVDS
-729 SKGNLIDIVKNIR
+729 SKANLVDIVKNIR
-742 NVTSNYAEV
+742 NITSSYAEV
-751 IAAGSVFQRA
+751 MAGGSVFQRA

-766 IDIMMMLLVG
+766 IDVMMMLLVG

-839 GTVFGWIGSYMV
+839 GTAFGWIGSYMV
-851 FSVIGKVPFVVDWT
+851 FSAIGKVPFVIDWT

-896 ALAEE
+896 ALAED

>member
-37 VNSVDDL
+37 ANSVDDL

-50 EEFSSANY
+50 NEFGSANY

-82 ISKMPGVN
+82 ISKMPGIN

-147 KSIHANVGDTI
+147 KSIHANIGDTI

-205 FCAKLKNLKN
+205 FCAKLNNLKN
-215 FDNQVVQSKVY
+215 FDNEVVQSKVY

-238 PKINALLPEQF
+238 PKINSLLPSRF
-249 SLMSRHEVGVRS
+249 SLMSRHEVGVRA

-273 MFLLSFGVLALL
+273 MFLLSFGILALL

-323 LLEAAVLGV
+323 LLEAAILGV

-347 VISNVNI
+347 AISNVNI

-366 SLPAVVWP
+366 SLPAIVWP
-374 IVIGAI
+374 IAIGTI

-385 SMGAARSA
+385 SMSAARSA
-393 TKVTPMEALRPMDLI
+393 TKVTPMEVLRPMDLI
-408 KDKRASIIRAVFGVI
+408 KDKRASIIRAVFGVL
-423 FIVIGILATVLSF
+423 FIVVGILATALS
-436 NALTNMI
+436 ATSLASMI
-443 AGKSPNAGSDSWMTL
+443 AGKSPTAGSDSWMTL

-471 IIMTAIF
+471 IIITATF

-545 DRYSVDIIIQGKN
+545 DHYSVDIIIQGKN

-568 KISGIKHTELLSA
+568 KISGIKHTELLPA

-595 AMVAGVDNANQLRNV
+595 AMVAGVNNADQLRNV
-610 MHTDLDGVEINKDSV
+610 MHTDLDGVNINKDSV
-625 LLPKFDSEGGEP
+625 LLPKFNEEGGEP

-647 QAYVEKNDSGDD
+647 QAYVEKYSSGETD
-659 SDANSD
+659 SDD
-665 NITPFTGMNTDSSNN
+665 ITPFTGMNTDPSNN
-680 NKSITVKQVQ
+680 DKSITVKQVQ
-690 FKKYRNVGVYSNNT
+690 FKKYRNVNIYSRNT

-716 KPTTHMLLISVDS
+716 KPTTHILLISVDS
-729 SKGNLIDIVKNIR
+729 SKANLVDIVKNIR
-742 NVTSNYAEV
+742 NITSSYAEV
-751 IAAGSVFQRA
+751 MAGGSVFQRA

-766 IDIMMMLLVG
+766 IDVMMMLLVG

-839 GTVFGWIGSYMV
+839 GTAFGWIGSYMV
-851 FSVIGKVPFVVDWT
+851 FSAIGKVPFVIDWT

-896 ALAEE
+896 ALAED

>member
-1 MWKIALKLMRKSVRM
+1 MWKIALKLMRKSMRM

-37 VNSVDDL
+37 ANSVDDL

-50 EEFSSANY
+50 NEFGSANY
-58 AISFKNPNSS
+58 AISFRNPNSS
-68 PSSEIHYKDLHLDK
+68 PSSEIHYKDLHLDE

-112 IAWSSGLYGNL
+112 IAWSNGLYGNL

-131 RDPQKIGEIT
+131 RDPQEIGEIT

-147 KSIHANVGDTI
+147 KSIHANIGDTI

-181 VDDGEHSQIPVS
+181 VDDGEHSQIPFS

-199 GGVTND
+199 GGITND
-205 FCAKLKNLKN
+205 FCAKLENIEN

-238 PKINALLPEQF
+238 PKINALLPSRF

-273 MFLLSFGVLALL
+273 MFLLSFGILALL

-323 LLEAAVLGV
+323 LLEAAILGV

-347 VISNVNI
+347 AISNVNI

-366 SLPAVVWP
+366 SLPAIVWP
-374 IVIGAI
+374 IAIGTI

-385 SMGAARSA
+385 SMSAARSA

-408 KDKRASIIRAVFGVI
+408 KDKRASIIRAVFGVL
-423 FIVIGILATVLSF
+423 FIVVGILATALS
-436 NALTNMI
+436 ATSLASMI

-471 IIMTAIF
+471 IIITATF

-568 KISGIKHTELLSA
+568 KISGIKHTELLPA

-595 AMVAGVDNANQLRNV
+595 AMAVGVDNVNQLKNV
-610 MHTDLDGVEINKDSV
+610 MHTDLDGVNINKDSI
-625 LLPKFDSEGGEP
+625 LLPKFNEEGGEP
-637 FELKKGNLNL
+637 FELKKGNLDL
-647 QAYVEKNDSGDD
+647 QAYVEKYSSGETD
-659 SDANSD
+659 SD
-665 NITPFTGMNTDSSNN
+665 NITPFTGTNTDSSNN
-680 NKSITVKQVQ
+680 DKSITVKQVQ
-690 FKKYRNVGVYSNNT
+690 FKKYRNVNIYSRNT

-716 KPTTHMLLISVDS
+716 KPTTHILLISVDS
-729 SKGNLIDIVKNIR
+729 SKANLVDIVKNIR
-742 NVTSNYAEV
+742 NITSSYAEV
-751 IAAGSVFQRA
+751 MAAGSVFERA

-766 IDIMMMLLVG
+766 IDVMMMLLVG

-851 FSVIGKVPFVVDWT
+851 FSVIGKVPFVVDWA

>member
-50 EEFSSANY
+50 EEFHSANY
-58 AISFKNPNSS
+58 AISAKSSNSS
-68 PSSEIHYKDLHLDK
+68 PNSGIHYKDLHLDE

-98 ALVRVEKGDKSVTS
+98 ALVGVEKGDKSVTS

-147 KSIHANVGDTI
+147 KSIHANIGDTI
-158 TLVKVDDTG
+158 TLVKVDEAG
-167 GDKEKSYDV
+167 GNKEKSYDV

-181 VDDGEHSQIPVS
+181 VDDGEHSQIPIS

-199 GGVTND
+199 GGITND
-205 FCAKLKNLKN
+205 FCAKLNNLKN

-249 SLMSRHEVGVRS
+249 SLMSRHEVGVRA
-261 VRNVSNGTNFVT
+261 VRSVSNGTNFVT

-302 RRTLAL
+302 RRTLAI

-314 QSHQLYAAV
+314 QSHQLYTAV
-323 LLEAAVLGV
+323 LLEAAILGV
-332 ISAAVGVLCAIGFMG
+332 ISAAIGVLCAIGFMG
-347 VISNVNI
+347 AISNLNI

-366 SLPAVVWP
+366 SLPAIVWP

-393 TKVTPMEALRPMDLI
+393 TKVTPMEALRPMDLM
-408 KDKRASIIRAVFGVI
+408 KDKRASIIRAVFGVL
-423 FIVIGILATVLSF
+423 FIVVGILFTALSSTSL
-436 NALTNMI
+436 ASMI
-443 AGKSPNAGSDSWMTL
+443 AQQSPNAGADSWRTL
-458 LGAMFGCALVFIG
+458 IGAVFGCALVFIG
-471 IIMTAIF
+471 IIITATF

-483 MKATGAIMALCG
+483 MKATGAVMALCG

-568 KISGIKHTELLSA
+568 KISGIKYTELLPA

-595 AMVAGVDNANQLRNV
+595 AMAAGVDNVNQLRNV
-610 MHTDLDGVEINKDSV
+610 MHTDLDGVNINKDSV
-625 LLPKFDSEGGEP
+625 LLPKFNDEGGEP
-637 FELKKGNLNL
+637 FDLKKGSLNL
-647 QAYVEKNDSGDD
+647 QAYVEKYSSGETD
-659 SDANSD
+659 SD

-680 NKSITVKQVQ
+680 DKSITVKQVQ

-704 AFVSKSYFNNYL
+704 AFVSKSYFNSYL

-729 SKGNLIDIVKNIR
+729 SKANLIDIVKNIR
-742 NVTSNYAEV
+742 NVTSSYAEV
-751 IAAGSVFQRA
+751 MAAGSVFQRA

-832 TVSGLIV
+832 TVSGLVI
-839 GTVFGWIGSYMV
+839 GTAFGWIGSYMV

-880 SSVLPARR
+880 SSVLPAHR
-888 AVKSSPVV
+888 AVKSLPVV
-896 ALAEE
+896 ALAED

>member
-50 EEFSSANY
+50 EEFHSANY
-58 AISFKNPNSS
+58 AISAKSSNSS
-68 PSSEIHYKDLHLDK
+68 PNSGIHYKDLHLDE

-147 KSIHANVGDTI
+147 KSIHANIGDTI
-158 TLVKVDDTG
+158 TLVKVDEAG
-167 GDKEKSYDV
+167 GNKEKSYDV

-181 VDDGEHSQIPVS
+181 VDDGEHSQIPIS

-199 GGVTND
+199 GGITND
-205 FCAKLKNLKN
+205 FCAKLNNLKN

-249 SLMSRHEVGVRS
+249 SLMSRHEVGVRA
-261 VRNVSNGTNFVT
+261 VRSVSNGTNFVT

-314 QSHQLYAAV
+314 QSHQLYTAV
-323 LLEAAVLGV
+323 LLEAAILGV
-332 ISAAVGVLCAIGFMG
+332 ISAAIGVLCAIGFMG
-347 VISNVNI
+347 AISNVNI

-366 SLPAVVWP
+366 SLPAIVWP

-393 TKVTPMEALRPMDLI
+393 TKVTPMEALRPMDLM
-408 KDKRASIIRAVFGVI
+408 KDKRASIIRAVFGVL
-423 FIVIGILATVLSF
+423 FIVVGILFTALSSTSL
-436 NALTNMI
+436 ASMI
-443 AGKSPNAGSDSWMTL
+443 AQQSPNAGADSWRTL
-458 LGAMFGCALVFIG
+458 IGAVFGCALVFIG
-471 IIMTAIF
+471 IIITATF

-483 MKATGAIMALCG
+483 MKATGAVMALCG

-533 ICGKATLKGVVD
+533 MCGKATLKGVVD

-568 KISGIKHTELLSA
+568 KISGIKHTELLPA

-595 AMVAGVDNANQLRNV
+595 AMAAGVDNVNQLRNV
-610 MHTDLDGVEINKDSV
+610 MHTDLDGVNINKDSV
-625 LLPKFDSEGGEP
+625 LLPKFNDEGGEP
-637 FELKKGNLNL
+637 FDLKKGSLNL
-647 QAYVEKNDSGDD
+647 QAYVEKYSSGETD
-659 SDANSD
+659 SD

-680 NKSITVKQVQ
+680 DKSITVKQVQ

-716 KPTTHMLLISVDS
+716 KPTTHILLISVDS
-729 SKGNLIDIVKNIR
+729 SKANLVDIAKNIR
-742 NVTSNYAEV
+742 NVTSSYAEV
-751 IAAGSVFQRA
+751 VSTGSVFERA
-761 QWESA
+761 KWEST
-766 IDIMMMLLVG
+766 IDAMMMALVG

-839 GTVFGWIGSYMV
+839 GTAFGWIGSYMV
-851 FSVIGKVPFVVDWT
+851 FSTIGKVPFVVDWT

-896 ALAEE
+896 ALAED

>member
-50 EEFSSANY
+50 NEFGSANY
-58 AISFKNPNSS
+58 AISFRNPNSS
-68 PSSEIHYKDLHLDK
+68 PSSEIHYKDLHLDE

-112 IAWSSGLYGNL
+112 IAWSNGLYGNL

-131 RDPQKIGEIT
+131 RDPQEIGEIT

-147 KSIHANVGDTI
+147 KSIHANIGDTI

-181 VDDGEHSQIPVS
+181 VDDGEHSQIPFS

-205 FCAKLKNLKN
+205 FCAKLNNLKN
-215 FDNQVVQSKVY
+215 FENQVVQSKVY

-238 PKINALLPEQF
+238 PKINALLPSRF

-273 MFLLSFGVLALL
+273 MFLLSFGILALL

-314 QSHQLYAAV
+314 QSHQLYTAV
-323 LLEAAVLGV
+323 LLEAAILGV
-332 ISAAVGVLCAIGFMG
+332 ISAAIGVLCAIGFMG
-347 VISNVNI
+347 AISNLNI

-366 SLPAVVWP
+366 SLPAIVWP

-393 TKVTPMEALRPMDLI
+393 TKVTPMEALRPMDLM
-408 KDKRASIIRAVFGVI
+408 KDKRASIIRAVFGVL
-423 FIVIGILATVLSF
+423 FIVVGILFTALSSTSL
-436 NALTNMI
+436 ASMI
-443 AGKSPNAGSDSWMTL
+443 AQQSPNAGADSWRTL
-458 LGAMFGCALVFIG
+458 IGAVFGCALVFIG
-471 IIMTAIF
+471 IIITATF

-483 MKATGAIMALCG
+483 MKATGAVMALCG

-533 ICGKATLKGVVD
+533 MCGKATLKGVVD

-568 KISGIKHTELLSA
+568 KISGIKHTELLPA

-595 AMVAGVDNANQLRNV
+595 AMAAGVDNVNQLRNV
-610 MHTDLDGVEINKDSV
+610 MHTDLDGVNINKDSV
-625 LLPKFDSEGGEP
+625 LLPKFNDEGGEP
-637 FELKKGNLNL
+637 FDLKKGSLNL
-647 QAYVEKNDSGDD
+647 QAYVEKYSSGETD
-659 SDANSD
+659 SD

-680 NKSITVKQVQ
+680 DKSITVKQVQ

-716 KPTTHMLLISVDS
+716 KPTTHILLISVDS
-729 SKGNLIDIVKNIR
+729 SKANLVDIAKNIR
-742 NVTSNYAEV
+742 NVTSSYAEV
-751 IAAGSVFQRA
+751 VSTGSVFERA
-761 QWESA
+761 KWEST
-766 IDIMMMLLVG
+766 IDAMMMALVG

-839 GTVFGWIGSYMV
+839 GTAFGWIGSYMV
-851 FSVIGKVPFVVDWT
+851 FSTIGKVPFVVDWT

-896 ALAEE
+896 ALAED

>member
-50 EEFSSANY
+50 EEFHSANY
-58 AISFKNPNSS
+58 AISAKSSNSS
-68 PSSEIHYKDLHLDK
+68 PNSGIHYKDLHLDE

-98 ALVRVEKGDKSVTS
+98 ALVGVEKGDKSVTS

-147 KSIHANVGDTI
+147 KSIHANIGDTI
-158 TLVKVDDTG
+158 TLVKVDEAG
-167 GDKEKSYDV
+167 GNKEKSYDV

-181 VDDGEHSQIPVS
+181 VDDGEHSQIPIS

-199 GGVTND
+199 GGITND
-205 FCAKLKNLKN
+205 FCAKLNNLKN

-249 SLMSRHEVGVRS
+249 SLMSRHEVGVRA
-261 VRNVSNGTNFVT
+261 VRSVSNGTNFVT

-302 RRTLAL
+302 RRTLAI

-314 QSHQLYAAV
+314 QSHQLYTAV
-323 LLEAAVLGV
+323 LLEAAILGV
-332 ISAAVGVLCAIGFMG
+332 ISAAIGVLCAIGFMG
-347 VISNVNI
+347 AISNLNI

-366 SLPAVVWP
+366 SLPAIVWP

-393 TKVTPMEALRPMDLI
+393 TKVTPMEALRPMDLM
-408 KDKRASIIRAVFGVI
+408 KDKRASIIRAVFGVL
-423 FIVIGILATVLSF
+423 FIVVGILFTALSSTSL
-436 NALTNMI
+436 ASMI
-443 AGKSPNAGSDSWMTL
+443 AQQSPNAGADSWRTL
-458 LGAMFGCALVFIG
+458 IGAVFGCALVFIG
-471 IIMTAIF
+471 IIITATF

-483 MKATGAIMALCG
+483 MKATGAVMALCG

-568 KISGIKHTELLSA
+568 KISGIKHTELLPA

-595 AMVAGVDNANQLRNV
+595 AMAAGVDNVNQLRNV
-610 MHTDLDGVEINKDSV
+610 MHTDLDGVNINKDSV
-625 LLPKFDSEGGEP
+625 LLPKFNDEGGEP
-637 FELKKGNLNL
+637 FDLKKGSLNL
-647 QAYVEKNDSGDD
+647 QAYVEKYSSGETD
-659 SDANSD
+659 SD

-680 NKSITVKQVQ
+680 DKSITVKQVQ

-704 AFVSKSYFNNYL
+704 AFVSKSYFNSYL

-729 SKGNLIDIVKNIR
+729 SKANLIDIVKNIR
-742 NVTSNYAEV
+742 NVTSSYAEV
-751 IAAGSVFQRA
+751 MAAGSVFQRA

-851 FSVIGKVPFVVDWT
+851 FSVIGKVPFVVDWA

>member
-50 EEFSSANY
+50 NEFGSANY
-58 AISFKNPNSS
+58 AISFRNPNSS
-68 PSSEIHYKDLHLDK
+68 PSSEIHYKDLHLDE

-131 RDPQKIGEIT
+131 RDPQEIGEIT

-147 KSIHANVGDTI
+147 KSIHANIGDTI

-181 VDDGEHSQIPVS
+181 VDDGEHSQIPFS

-205 FCAKLKNLKN
+205 FCAKLNNLKN
-215 FDNQVVQSKVY
+215 FDNEVVQSKVY

-238 PKINALLPEQF
+238 PKINSLLPSRF
-249 SLMSRHEVGVRS
+249 SLMSRHEVGVRA
-261 VRNVSNGTNFVT
+261 VRSVSNGTNFVT
-273 MFLLSFGVLALL
+273 MFLLSFGILALL

-323 LLEAAVLGV
+323 LLEAAILGV

-347 VISNVNI
+347 AISNVNI

-374 IVIGAI
+374 IAIGTI

-385 SMGAARSA
+385 SMSAARSA

-408 KDKRASIIRAVFGVI
+408 KDKRASIIRAVFGVV
-423 FIVIGILATVLSF
+423 FIVVGILAAALS
-436 NALTNMI
+436 ATSLASMI
-443 AGKSPNAGSDSWMTL
+443 ARKSPTAGSDSWMTL

-471 IIMTAIF
+471 IIITATF

-533 ICGKATLKGVVD
+533 MCGKATLKGVVD

-568 KISGIKHTELLSA
+568 KISGIKHTELLPA

-595 AMVAGVDNANQLRNV
+595 AMAAGVDNTDQLKNV
-610 MHTDLDGVEINKDSV
+610 MHTDLDGVNINKDSI
-625 LLPKFDSEGGEP
+625 LLPKFNNEGGEP
-637 FELKKGNLNL
+637 FELKKGNLSL
-647 QAYVEKNDSGDD
+647 QAYVEKYDSSED
-659 SDANSD
+659 SVDS
-665 NITPFTGMNTDSSNN
+665 ITPFTGMNTDSSNN
-680 NKSITVKQVQ
+680 DKSITVKQVQ
-690 FKKYRNVGVYSNNT
+690 FKKYRNVNIYSRNT

-716 KPTTHMLLISVDS
+716 KPTTHILLISVDS
-729 SKGNLIDIVKNIR
+729 SKANLVDIVKNIR
-742 NVTSNYAEV
+742 NITSSYAEV
-751 IAAGSVFQRA
+751 MAGGSVFQRA

-839 GTVFGWIGSYMV
+839 GTAFGWIGSYMV
-851 FSVIGKVPFVVDWT
+851 FSAIGKVPFVIDWT

-896 ALAEE
+896 ALAED

>member
-37 VNSVDDL
+37 ANSVDDL

-50 EEFSSANY
+50 DEFGSANY
-58 AISFKNPNSS
+58 AISFRNPNSS

-112 IAWSSGLYGNL
+112 IAWSNGLYGNL

-147 KSIHANVGDTI
+147 KSIHANIGDTI

-167 GDKEKSYDV
+167 GDKEKSYDI

-181 VDDGEHSQIPVS
+181 VDDGEHSQIPFS

-199 GGVTND
+199 GGITND
-205 FCAKLKNLKN
+205 FCAKLENLKN
-215 FDNQVVQSKVY
+215 FDNEVVQSKVY

-249 SLMSRHEVGVRS
+249 SLMSRHEVGVRA
-261 VRNVSNGTNFVT
+261 VRSVSNGTNFVT
-273 MFLLSFGVLALL
+273 MFLLSFGILALL

-323 LLEAAVLGV
+323 LLEAAILGV
-332 ISAAVGVLCAIGFMG
+332 ISAAIGVLCAIGFMG
-347 VISNVNI
+347 AISNLNI

-393 TKVTPMEALRPMDLI
+393 TKVTPMEALRPMDLM
-408 KDKRASIIRAVFGVI
+408 KDKRASIIRAVFGVL
-423 FIVIGILATVLSF
+423 FIVVGILFTALSATSLAS
-436 NALTNMI
+436 MI
-443 AGKSPNAGSDSWMTL
+443 ARKSPTAGSDSWMTL

-471 IIMTAIF
+471 IIITATF

-533 ICGKATLKGVVD
+533 ICGRATVKGVVD

-568 KISGIKHTELLSA
+568 KISGIKHTELLPA

-595 AMVAGVDNANQLRNV
+595 AMTAGVDNVNQLRNV
-610 MHTDLDGVEINKDSV
+610 MHTDLDGVNITKDSV
-625 LLPKFDSEGGEP
+625 LLPKFNNEGGEP
-637 FELKKGNLNL
+637 FDLKKGNLNL
-647 QAYVEKNDSGDD
+647 KAYVEKYSSGETDS
-659 SDANSD
+659 N

-680 NKSITVKQVQ
+680 DKSITVKQVQ
-690 FKKYRNVGVYSNNT
+690 FKTYRNVGVYSNNT

-716 KPTTHMLLISVDS
+716 KPTTHILLISVDS
-729 SKGNLIDIVKNIR
+729 SKANLVDIAKNIR
-742 NVTSNYAEV
+742 NVTSSYAEV
-751 IAAGSVFQRA
+751 MATGSVFERA
-761 QWESA
+761 KWEST

-832 TVSGLIV
+832 TVFGLIV

-851 FSVIGKVPFVVDWT
+851 FSTIGKVPFVVDWT

-896 ALAEE
+896 ALAED

>member
-37 VNSVDDL
+37 ANSVDDL

-50 EEFSSANY
+50 NEFGSANY

-82 ISKMPGVN
+82 ISKMPGIN

-147 KSIHANVGDTI
+147 KSIHANIDDTI

-205 FCAKLKNLKN
+205 FCAKLNNLKN
-215 FDNQVVQSKVY
+215 FDNEVVQSKVY

-238 PKINALLPEQF
+238 PKINSLLPSRF
-249 SLMSRHEVGVRS
+249 SLMSRHEVGVRA

-273 MFLLSFGVLALL
+273 MFLLSFGILALL

-323 LLEAAVLGV
+323 LLEAAILGV
-332 ISAAVGVLCAIGFMG
+332 ISAGVGVLCAIGFMG
-347 VISNVNI
+347 AISNVNI

-366 SLPAVVWP
+366 SLPAIVWP
-374 IVIGAI
+374 IAIGTI

-385 SMGAARSA
+385 SMSAARSA

-408 KDKRASIIRAVFGVI
+408 KDKRASIIRAVFGVL
-423 FIVIGILATVLSF
+423 FIVVGILATALS
-436 NALTNMI
+436 ATSLASMI
-443 AGKSPNAGSDSWMTL
+443 AGKSPTAGSDSWMTL

-471 IIMTAIF
+471 IIITATF

-545 DRYSVDIIIQGKN
+545 DHYSVDIIIQGKN

-568 KISGIKHTELLSA
+568 KISGIKHTELLPA

-595 AMVAGVDNANQLRNV
+595 AMAAGVDNVNQLKNV
-610 MHTDLDGVEINKDSV
+610 MHTDLDGVNINKDSV
-625 LLPKFDSEGGEP
+625 LLPKFNEEGGEP

-647 QAYVEKNDSGDD
+647 QAYVEKYSSGETD
-659 SDANSD
+659 SDD
-665 NITPFTGMNTDSSNN
+665 ITPFTGMNTDPSNN
-680 NKSITVKQVQ
+680 DKSITVKQVQ
-690 FKKYRNVGVYSNNT
+690 FKKYRNVNIYSRNT

-716 KPTTHMLLISVDS
+716 KPTTHILLISVDS
-729 SKGNLIDIVKNIR
+729 SKANLVDIVKNIR
-742 NVTSNYAEV
+742 NITSSYAEV
-751 IAAGSVFQRA
+751 MAGGSVFQRA

-766 IDIMMMLLVG
+766 IDVMMMLLVG

-839 GTVFGWIGSYMV
+839 GTAFGWIGSYMV
-851 FSVIGKVPFVVDWT
+851 FSAIGKVPFVIDWT

-896 ALAEE
+896 ALAED

>member
-37 VNSVDDL
+37 ANSVDDL

-50 EEFSSANY
+50 DEFGSANY
-58 AISFKNPNSS
+58 AISFRNPNSF
-68 PSSEIHYKDLHLDK
+68 PSSKIHYKDLHLDE

-90 GIRSDDAT
+90 GIRIDDAT

-123 PVYKSTEG
+123 PVYRSTEG
-131 RDPQKIGEIT
+131 RDPQGIGEIT

-147 KSIHANVGDTI
+147 KSIHANIGDTI

-181 VDDGEHSQIPVS
+181 VDDGEHSQIPFS

-205 FCAKLKNLKN
+205 FCAKLNNLKN

-238 PKINALLPEQF
+238 PKINSLLPSRF
-249 SLMSRHEVGVRS
+249 SLMSRHEVGVRA

-273 MFLLSFGVLALL
+273 MFLLSFGMLALL

-323 LLEAAVLGV
+323 LLEAAMLGV
-332 ISAAVGVLCAIGFMG
+332 ISAAAGVLCAIGFMG
-347 VISNVNI
+347 AISNVNI

-374 IVIGAI
+374 IAIGTI

-408 KDKRASIIRAVFGVI
+408 KDKRASIIRAVFGVV
-423 FIVIGILATVLSF
+423 FIVVGILATALS
-436 NALTNMI
+436 ATSLASMI
-443 AGKSPNAGSDSWMTL
+443 ARRSPTAGSDSWMTL

-471 IIMTAIF
+471 IVMTSIF

-545 DRYSVDIIIQGKN
+545 DHYSVDIIIQGKN

-568 KISGIKHTELLSA
+568 KISGIKNTELLPA

-595 AMVAGVDNANQLRNV
+595 AMAAGVDNIDQLKNV
-610 MHTDLDGVEINKDSV
+610 MHTNLDGVNINKDSI
-625 LLPKFDSEGGEP
+625 LLPKFNGEGGEP

-647 QAYVEKNDSGDD
+647 QAYVEKYSSGETD
-659 SDANSD
+659 SD
-665 NITPFTGMNTDSSNN
+665 NITPFTGMNTDTTNN
-680 NKSITVKQVQ
+680 DKSITVKQVQ
-690 FKKYRNVGVYSNNT
+690 FKKYRNVNIYSRNT

-716 KPTTHMLLISVDS
+716 KPTTHILLISVDS
-729 SKGNLIDIVKNIR
+729 SKANLVDIVKNIR
-742 NVTSNYAEV
+742 NITSSYAEV
-751 IAAGSVFQRA
+751 MAGGSVFQRA

-839 GTVFGWIGSYMV
+839 GTAFGWIGSYMV
-851 FSVIGKVPFVVDWT
+851 FSAIGKVPFVIDWT

-896 ALAEE
+896 ALAED

>member
-37 VNSVDDL
+37 ANSVDDL

-50 EEFSSANY
+50 NEFGSANY
-58 AISFKNPNSS
+58 AISFRNPNSS
-68 PSSEIHYKDLHLDK
+68 PSSEIHYKDLHLDE

-112 IAWSSGLYGNL
+112 IAWSNGLYGNL

-131 RDPQKIGEIT
+131 RDPQEIGEIT

-147 KSIHANVGDTI
+147 KSIHANIGDTI

-181 VDDGEHSQIPVS
+181 VDDGEHSQIPFS

-199 GGVTND
+199 GGITND
-205 FCAKLKNLKN
+205 FCAKLENIEN

-238 PKINALLPEQF
+238 PKINALLPSRF

-273 MFLLSFGVLALL
+273 MFLLSFGILALL

-323 LLEAAVLGV
+323 LLEAAILGV

-347 VISNVNI
+347 AISNVNI

-366 SLPAVVWP
+366 SLPAIVWP
-374 IVIGAI
+374 IAIGTI

-385 SMGAARSA
+385 SMSAARSA

-408 KDKRASIIRAVFGVI
+408 KDKRASIIRAVFGVL
-423 FIVIGILATVLSF
+423 FIVVGILATALS
-436 NALTNMI
+436 ATSLASMI

-471 IIMTAIF
+471 IIITATF

-568 KISGIKHTELLSA
+568 KISGIKHTELLPA

-595 AMVAGVDNANQLRNV
+595 AMAVGVDNVNQLKNV
-610 MHTDLDGVEINKDSV
+610 MHTDLDGVNINKDSI
-625 LLPKFDSEGGEP
+625 LLPKFNEEGGEP
-637 FELKKGNLNL
+637 FELKKGNLDL
-647 QAYVEKNDSGDD
+647 QAYVEKYSSGETD
-659 SDANSD
+659 SD
-665 NITPFTGMNTDSSNN
+665 NITPFTGTNTDSSNN
-680 NKSITVKQVQ
+680 DKSITVKQVQ
-690 FKKYRNVGVYSNNT
+690 FKKYRNVNIYSRNT

-716 KPTTHMLLISVDS
+716 KPTTHILLISVDS
-729 SKGNLIDIVKNIR
+729 SKANLVDIVKNIR
-742 NVTSNYAEV
+742 NITSSYAEV
-751 IAAGSVFQRA
+751 MAAGSVFERA

-766 IDIMMMLLVG
+766 IDVMMMLLVG

-851 FSVIGKVPFVVDWT
+851 FSVIGKVPFVVDWA
-865 IYAVLAL
+865 IYAVFAL

>member
-37 VNSVDDL
+37 ANSVDDL

-50 EEFSSANY
+50 DEFGSANY
-58 AISFKNPNSS
+58 AISFRNPNSF
-68 PSSEIHYKDLHLDK
+68 PSSKIHYKDLHLDE

-90 GIRSDDAT
+90 GIRIDDAT

-131 RDPQKIGEIT
+131 RDPQGIGEIT

-147 KSIHANVGDTI
+147 KSIHANIGDTI

-181 VDDGEHSQIPVS
+181 VDDGEHSQIPFS

-199 GGVTND
+199 GGITND
-205 FCAKLKNLKN
+205 FCAKLENLKN

-238 PKINALLPEQF
+238 PKINSLLPSRF
-249 SLMSRHEVGVRS
+249 SLMSRHEVGVRA
-261 VRNVSNGTNFVT
+261 VRSVSNGTNFVT
-273 MFLLSFGVLALL
+273 MFLLSFGILALL

-323 LLEAAVLGV
+323 LLEAAILGV

-347 VISNVNI
+347 AISNVNI

-374 IVIGAI
+374 IAIGTI

-385 SMGAARSA
+385 SMSAARSA

-408 KDKRASIIRAVFGVI
+408 KDKRASIIRAVFGVV
-423 FIVIGILATVLSF
+423 FIVVGILATALS
-436 NALTNMI
+436 ATSLASMI
-443 AGKSPNAGSDSWMTL
+443 AGKSPTAGSDSWMTL

-471 IIMTAIF
+471 IVMTAIF

-533 ICGKATLKGVVD
+533 MCGKATLKGVVD

-568 KISGIKHTELLSA
+568 KIGGIKHTELLPA

-595 AMVAGVDNANQLRNV
+595 AMAAGVDNVNQLKNV
-610 MHTDLDGVEINKDSV
+610 MHTDLDGVNINKDSI
-625 LLPKFDSEGGEP
+625 LLPKFNNEGGEP

-647 QAYVEKNDSGDD
+647 QAYVEKYSSGETDS
-659 SDANSD
+659 N

-680 NKSITVKQVQ
+680 DKSITVKQVQ
-690 FKKYRNVGVYSNNT
+690 FKKYRNVNIYSRNT

-729 SKGNLIDIVKNIR
+729 SKANLIDIVKNIQ
-742 NVTSNYAEV
+742 NVTSSYAEV
-751 IAAGSVFQRA
+751 MAGGSVFQRA

-839 GTVFGWIGSYMV
+839 GTAFGWIGSYMV
-851 FSVIGKVPFVVDWT
+851 FSTIGKVPFVVDWT

>member
-37 VNSVDDL
+37 ANSVDDL

-50 EEFSSANY
+50 DEFSSANY

-68 PSSEIHYKDLHLDK
+68 PSSKIHYKDLHLDE
-82 ISKMPGVN
+82 ISKMPGIN

-112 IAWSSGLYGNL
+112 IAWSNGLYGNL

-131 RDPQKIGEIT
+131 RDPQEIGEIT

-147 KSIHANVGDTI
+147 KSIHANIGDTI

-181 VDDGEHSQIPVS
+181 VDDGEHSQIPFS

-205 FCAKLKNLKN
+205 FCAKLNNLKN
-215 FDNQVVQSKVY
+215 FDNEVVQSKVY

-238 PKINALLPEQF
+238 PKINSLLPSRF
-249 SLMSRHEVGVRS
+249 SLMSRHEVGVRA

-273 MFLLSFGVLALL
+273 MFLLSFGILALL

-323 LLEAAVLGV
+323 LLEAAILGV

-347 VISNVNI
+347 AISNVNI

-374 IVIGAI
+374 IAIGTI

-385 SMGAARSA
+385 SMSAARSA

-408 KDKRASIIRAVFGVI
+408 KDKRASIIRAVFGVV
-423 FIVIGILATVLSF
+423 FIVVGILATALS
-436 NALTNMI
+436 ATSLASMI
-443 AGKSPNAGSDSWMTL
+443 ARKSPTAGSDSWMTL

-471 IIMTAIF
+471 IIITATF

-533 ICGKATLKGVVD
+533 MCGKATLKGVVD
-545 DRYSVDIIIQGKN
+545 DHYSVDIIIQGKN

-568 KISGIKHTELLSA
+568 KISGIKNTELLPA

-595 AMVAGVDNANQLRNV
+595 AMAAGVDNTDQLKNV
-610 MHTDLDGVEINKDSV
+610 MHTNLDGVNINRDSV
-625 LLPKFDSEGGEP
+625 LLPKFNNEGGEP
-637 FELKKGNLNL
+637 FDLEKGNLNL
-647 QAYVEKNDSGDD
+647 QAYVEKYSSSEDSVD
-659 SDANSD
+659 S
-665 NITPFTGMNTDSSNN
+665 ITPFTGMNTDSSNN
-680 NKSITVKQVQ
+680 DKSITVKQVQ
-690 FKKYRNVGVYSNNT
+690 FKKYRNVSIHSRNT

-716 KPTTHMLLISVDS
+716 KPTTHILLISVDS
-729 SKGNLIDIVKNIR
+729 SKANLVDIVKNIR
-742 NVTSNYAEV
+742 NITSSYAEV
-751 IAAGSVFQRA
+751 MAGGSVFQRA

-839 GTVFGWIGSYMV
+839 GTAFGWIGSYMV
-851 FSVIGKVPFVVDWT
+851 FSAIGKVPFVVDWA

-896 ALAEE
+896 ALAED

>member
-37 VNSVDDL
+37 ANSVDDL

-50 EEFSSANY
+50 NEFGSANY
-58 AISFKNPNSS
+58 AISFRNPNSS
-68 PSSEIHYKDLHLDK
+68 PSSEIHYKDLHLDE

-112 IAWSSGLYGNL
+112 IAWSNGLYGNL

-131 RDPQKIGEIT
+131 RDPQEIGEIT

-147 KSIHANVGDTI
+147 KSIHANIGDTI

-181 VDDGEHSQIPVS
+181 VDDGEHSQIPFS

-199 GGVTND
+199 GGITND
-205 FCAKLKNLKN
+205 FCAKLENIEN

-238 PKINALLPEQF
+238 PKINALLPSRF

-273 MFLLSFGVLALL
+273 MFLLSFGILALL

-323 LLEAAVLGV
+323 LLEAAILGV

-347 VISNVNI
+347 AISNVNI

-366 SLPAVVWP
+366 SLPAIVWP
-374 IVIGAI
+374 IAIGTI

-385 SMGAARSA
+385 SMSAARSA

-408 KDKRASIIRAVFGVI
+408 KDKRASIIRAVFGVL
-423 FIVIGILATVLSF
+423 FIVVGILATALS
-436 NALTNMI
+436 ATSLASMI

-471 IIMTAIF
+471 IIITATF

-568 KISGIKHTELLSA
+568 KISGIKHTELLPA

-595 AMVAGVDNANQLRNV
+595 AMAAGVDNVNQLRNV
-610 MHTDLDGVEINKDSV
+610 MHTDLDGVNINKDSV
-625 LLPKFDSEGGEP
+625 LLPKFNDEGGEP
-637 FELKKGNLNL
+637 FDLKKGSLNL
-647 QAYVEKNDSGDD
+647 QAYVEKYSSGETD
-659 SDANSD
+659 SD

-680 NKSITVKQVQ
+680 DKSITVKQVQ
-690 FKKYRNVGVYSNNT
+690 FKKYRNVNIYSRNT

-716 KPTTHMLLISVDS
+716 KPTTHILLISVDS
-729 SKGNLIDIVKNIR
+729 SKANLVDIVKNIR
-742 NVTSNYAEV
+742 NITSSYAEV
-751 IAAGSVFQRA
+751 MAAGSVFERA

-766 IDIMMMLLVG
+766 IDVMMMLLVG

-851 FSVIGKVPFVVDWT
+851 FSVIGKVPFVVDWA

>member
-37 VNSVDDL
+37 ANSVDDL

-50 EEFSSANY
+50 DEFGSANY
-58 AISFKNPNSS
+58 AISFRNPNSF
-68 PSSEIHYKDLHLDK
+68 PSSKIHYKDLHLDE

-90 GIRSDDAT
+90 GIRIDDAT

-131 RDPQKIGEIT
+131 RDPQGIGEIT

-147 KSIHANVGDTI
+147 KSIHANIGDTI

-181 VDDGEHSQIPVS
+181 VDDGEHSQIPFS

-199 GGVTND
+199 GGITND
-205 FCAKLKNLKN
+205 FCAKLENLKN

-238 PKINALLPEQF
+238 PKINSLLPSRF
-249 SLMSRHEVGVRS
+249 SLMSRHEVGVRA
-261 VRNVSNGTNFVT
+261 VRSVSNGTNFVT
-273 MFLLSFGVLALL
+273 MFLLSFGILALL

-323 LLEAAVLGV
+323 LLEAAILGV

-347 VISNVNI
+347 AISNVNI

-366 SLPAVVWP
+366 SLPAIAWP
-374 IVIGAI
+374 IAIGAI

-385 SMGAARSA
+385 SMSAARSA

-408 KDKRASIIRAVFGVI
+408 KDKRASIIRAVFGVL
-423 FIVIGILATVLSF
+423 FIVVGILATALS
-436 NALTNMI
+436 ATSLASMI
-443 AGKSPNAGSDSWMTL
+443 AGKSPTAGSDSWMTL

-568 KISGIKHTELLSA
+568 KISGIKHTELLPA

-595 AMVAGVDNANQLRNV
+595 AMAAGVDNIDQLKNV
-610 MHTDLDGVEINKDSV
+610 MHTNLDGVNINKDSV
-625 LLPKFDSEGGEP
+625 LLPKFNEEGGEP
-637 FELKKGNLNL
+637 FELKKGNLSL
-647 QAYVEKNDSGDD
+647 QAYVEKYSSSEDSVD
-659 SDANSD
+659 S
-665 NITPFTGMNTDSSNN
+665 ITPFTGMNIDPSNN
-680 NKSITVKQVQ
+680 DKSITVKQVQ
-690 FKKYRNVGVYSNNT
+690 FKKYRNVNIYSRNT

-716 KPTTHMLLISVDS
+716 KPTTHILLISVDS
-729 SKGNLIDIVKNIR
+729 SKANLVDIVKNIR
-742 NVTSNYAEV
+742 NITSSYAEV
-751 IAAGSVFQRA
+751 MAAGSVFQRA

-851 FSVIGKVPFVVDWT
+851 FSVIGKVPFVVDWA

>member
-37 VNSVDDL
+37 ANSVDDL

-50 EEFSSANY
+50 NEFGSANY
-58 AISFKNPNSS
+58 AISFRNPNSS
-68 PSSEIHYKDLHLDK
+68 PSSEIHYKDLHLDE

-112 IAWSSGLYGNL
+112 IAWSNGLYGNL

-131 RDPQKIGEIT
+131 RDPQEIGEIT

-147 KSIHANVGDTI
+147 KSIHANIGDTI

-181 VDDGEHSQIPVS
+181 VDDGEHSQIPFS

-199 GGVTND
+199 GGITND
-205 FCAKLKNLKN
+205 FCAKLENIEN

-238 PKINALLPEQF
+238 PKINALLPSRF

-273 MFLLSFGVLALL
+273 MFLLSFGILALL

-323 LLEAAVLGV
+323 LLEAAILGV

-347 VISNVNI
+347 AISNVNI

-366 SLPAVVWP
+366 SLPAIVWP
-374 IVIGAI
+374 IAIGTI

-385 SMGAARSA
+385 SMSAARSA

-408 KDKRASIIRAVFGVI
+408 KDKRASIIRAVFGVL
-423 FIVIGILATVLSF
+423 FIVVGILATALS
-436 NALTNMI
+436 ATSLASMI
-443 AGKSPNAGSDSWMTL
+443 AGKSPTAGSDSWMTL

-471 IIMTAIF
+471 IIITATF

-568 KISGIKHTELLSA
+568 KISGIKHTELLPA

-595 AMVAGVDNANQLRNV
+595 AMAAGVDNVNQLKNV
-610 MHTDLDGVEINKDSV
+610 MHTDLDGVNINKDSI
-625 LLPKFDSEGGEP
+625 LLPKFNEEGGEP
-637 FELKKGNLNL
+637 FELKKGNLDL
-647 QAYVEKNDSGDD
+647 QAYVEKYSSGETD
-659 SDANSD
+659 SD
-665 NITPFTGMNTDSSNN
+665 NITPFTGTNTDSSNN
-680 NKSITVKQVQ
+680 DKSITVKQVQ
-690 FKKYRNVGVYSNNT
+690 FKKYRNVNIYSRNT

-716 KPTTHMLLISVDS
+716 KPTTHILLISVDS
-729 SKGNLIDIVKNIR
+729 SKANLVDIVKNIR
-742 NVTSNYAEV
+742 NITSSYAEV
-751 IAAGSVFQRA
+751 MAAGSVFERA

-766 IDIMMMLLVG
+766 IDVMMMLLVG

-851 FSVIGKVPFVVDWT
+851 FSVIGKVPFVVDWA

>member
-50 EEFSSANY
+50 EEFHSANY
-58 AISFKNPNSS
+58 AISSKSSNSS
-68 PSSEIHYKDLHLDK
+68 PNSGIHYKDLHLDE

-112 IAWSSGLYGNL
+112 IAWSSGLHGNL

-147 KSIHANVGDTI
+147 KSIHANIGDTI

-181 VDDGEHSQIPVS
+181 VDDGEHSQIPFS

-205 FCAKLKNLKN
+205 FCAKLNNLKN
-215 FDNQVVQSKVY
+215 FDNEVVQSKVY

-238 PKINALLPEQF
+238 PKISALLPEQF
-249 SLMSRHEVGVRS
+249 SLMSRHDVGVRA

-323 LLEAAVLGV
+323 LLEAAILGV
-332 ISAAVGVLCAIGFMG
+332 ISAGVGVLCAIGFMG
-347 VISNVNI
+347 AISNLNI

-408 KDKRASIIRAVFGVI
+408 KDKRASIIRAVFGVL
-423 FIVIGILATVLSF
+423 FIVVGILFTALSATSLAS
-436 NALTNMI
+436 MI
-443 AGKSPNAGSDSWMTL
+443 AQQSPNAGADSWRTL
-458 LGAMFGCALVFIG
+458 LGAVFGCALVFIG
-471 IIMTAIF
+471 IIITATF

-483 MKATGAIMALCG
+483 MKATGAVMALCG

-568 KISGIKHTELLSA
+568 KISGIKHTELLPA

-595 AMVAGVDNANQLRNV
+595 AMTAGVDNVDQLRNV
-610 MHTDLDGVEINKDSV
+610 MHTDLDGVNITKDSV
-625 LLPKFDSEGGEP
+625 LLPKFNDEGGEP
-637 FELKKGNLNL
+637 FDLKKGNLNL
-647 QAYVEKNDSGDD
+647 QAYVEKYSSGETDS
-659 SDANSD
+659 N

-680 NKSITVKQVQ
+680 DKSITVKQVQ
-690 FKKYRNVGVYSNNT
+690 FKTYRNVGVYSNNT

-716 KPTTHMLLISVDS
+716 KPTTHILLISVDS
-729 SKGNLIDIVKNIR
+729 SKANLVDIAKNIQ
-742 NVTSNYAEV
+742 NVTSSYAEV
-751 IAAGSVFQRA
+751 MSTGSVFERA
-761 QWESA
+761 KWESA
-766 IDIMMMLLVG
+766 IDAMMMVLVG

-839 GTVFGWIGSYMV
+839 GTAFGWIGSYMV

-896 ALAEE
+896 ALAED